1 MAKTKKEVSLD
12 QPFLHTVDG
21 QGVNSGFDGSKYA
34 RSLTPGESAQEVMG
48 QSQGFWDSTANILGR
63 FAGRALIGTVET
75 GAMLSYGIPKAIQT
89 GDFSKIF
96 DNDITKSIGKIDEKL
111 VKNTPFYQTQAERE
125 TQYDSISG
133 VLSNM
138 STTNFW
144 GNALGEGAGFVAS
157 AVFGG
162 RMIGAVGSALNRGIK
177 SALTTSRLGRAIA
190 GAANAGEE
198 LGMFS
203 KALEE
208 GKLTD
213 KVNSFLRTNKIKDA
227 AAFHTQSILGNMY
240 EAGVEAKGIK
250 EEILAKKLEEYKEQF
265 NGAEPPESVKIGWE
279 NEVNPIANVGFAANL
294 ALLQIEGLGIN
305 KFLKGYKESRR
316 TIKALQEGENY
327 VAKGKWGKVFDRS
340 KDFLGGSLKE
350 AAQEGGQYTVEK
362 GLTGDFSDKKLSEQS
377 IADYYNAVVKGF
389 EKTFN
394 SKEGIESMII
404 GGMLGLPGGAV
415 NAYQGAKGDAYGID
429 ILNKNLTRDGIAPI
443 LANTNRAILENEGNQ
458 IEDFADASSKYLF
471 KSAQDSKFYNYVDAH
486 LQSGRFNDLMD
497 KLYERKNMDLSTF
510 NEIAGTDYTESKR
523 HEVIDDLMS
532 SAERIKKTTENVE
545 STYDKHPFKS
555 SIIRILSDLSSYDK
569 RIKGIQSK
577 LTTESDPLV
586 REQLG
591 SDLAF
596 LISDKKKS
604 ETILHK
610 LITSKV
616 DLKNVNA
623 DPRDPTPNE
632 DKAPEEPNDPNAPEK
647 TTEETTEET
656 GLEGMSQEDIDSMIG
671 GKTSIEDFKGKT
683 VKVNG
688 EDVVIEGQKEDGTF
702 RGASKS
708 GPKDFTSD
716 EIERGNIAPFVSE
729 KDPNFDEDEDNF
741 EDDDLEEKKNE
752 DLFNKSFVLDLDNPE
767 NSDFMHWSDFQLKDH
782 DTYVR
787 NFPADKIP
795 SGYQINNQEKALSVK
810 NKIIN
815 SMGKLADTHRIV
827 VKKDGKNANVFA
839 IDKDGNKTHIG
850 YFLNSELNAKKKGG
864 SLLNI
869 GEFFKQYF
877 ETSQGKRKLST
888 DKNGRSRLLEVFSAW
903 SNLTSSDKE
912 TDITDHVRML
922 SYIDNRAD
930 GNQTTLKEIAESE
943 YADRWKINGE
953 FVIVANDNGNYF
965 PLKNLSVANKKLAIE
980 SLKNNKLMGSLDT
993 QYGILVKRPDS
1004 KAYQFIGLRG
1014 AKIEDSQK
1022 QEYIKRINNVASVEE
1037 AEELA
1042 NELNNEVFLATNRKI
1057 VLEDGVGYKVH
1068 LKFHA
1073 VKSGFFK
1080 GKIITLAVPK
1090 RINGKAQ
1097 EGVSFKG
1104 QQFKMYTAEEAM
1116 KMLATKRIFKD
1127 ESQYQDVKFLTN
1139 EYLTTSAQP
1148 NLWKTMFRFNHASFI
1163 GAEPN
1168 KKSDAFTPI
1177 PPVKTKPQVTQEEFN
1192 NIYTKVSGL
1201 FKDIDLTGFLPNENY
1216 EEDELPIVNDP
1227 EYVAWYQ
1234 EKNEKANS
1242 FFKDNKVEEG
1252 QKVNEEYYEKLKDII
1267 KKKLNID
1274 IETKT
1279 STSSAVVQTEVEKQI
1294 LNNQKAILG
1303 KTADKDADGNKID
1316 SYYVIATG
1324 NTDKY
1329 ETFEVLDESGNLKKV
1344 KGEKFNRVSNVLPNN
1359 FDGDSSLYNN
1369 SRTAGNTIDS
1379 IIRNFFNK
1387 GITTKPDGIS
1397 QGAFNNILSELKEM
1411 KKDLDAAG
1419 QRFLANNIVLWDP
1432 KTGIAGELDILSID
1446 KNGRFSIYDIKT
1458 AKKGKFESYD
1468 KSFGNKPSKRKE
1480 HSLQLSAYSN
1490 LIYNQYGIN
1499 ISGLSIIPIELEYD
1513 ENGVISNTNR
1523 FKNFVLNYDA
1533 DVNKYVSKASENK
1546 DVKNN
1551 IPPADKQYSIV
1562 SIDTRV
1568 NFTGWTA
1575 AAELAKIAYNEG
1587 VNLVN
1592 LTREE
1597 YANYAIKHFL
1607 KIDDNLL
1614 RASRKLR
1621 TAISTAQQVHFLKEL
1636 KNSVSE
1642 ASDKSFAKFAVE
1654 ISKIASEV
1662 DANNRVLFSDNKKVR
1677 VRSGNNIGSS
1687 WLYFGVNSGLKEGD
1701 VFKSY
1706 AEFTDINKIYVNDF
1720 KNFLKE
1726 LQKRGY
1732 NGDVKIFSDS
1742 KERGAPISD
1751 HLVMHGA
1758 SKEDAILGKEI
1769 AEGFFRD
1776 KIFTTSLGKDEI
1788 INGKM
1793 KSYSEVLAM
1802 KIAETVDTN
1811 FKNYNPP
1818 KENKPTPPPT
1828 KPDSPS
1834 SKANPF
1840 VLSDEELDAAQNET
1854 KGVDLGNITPSDS
1867 SKKQVDDFLPGE
1879 DELNEDEEENER
1891 KLKPAFEGDT
1901 KLVNLDN
1908 SIKDAL
1914 AKITGLEVRFY
1925 DSPYNYGEF
1934 RNGIIYL
1941 NKKVPKGTEWH
1952 EAFHGIFSV
1961 LSPEE
1966 RKRVLTIAFNKW
1978 GVSREE
1984 AQDLR
1989 DIYMERTGKDI
2000 FLTKGKQW
2008 VIDTILEEKIAD
2020 HFQEF
2025 MVDNKKPT
2033 VLESFFNKLKKLINS
2048 LLGIVDQ
2055 PAFQGFFTEIANG
2068 QFKDRQYVGTK
2079 GKLKD
2084 VRFKVIPGARTV
2096 AESRKLIRDITV
2108 LYKNRNKKE
2117 VLDGL
2122 PELVSAPRQ
2131 MEAFVKYYIDILKDK
2146 FDANKRNQVA
2156 KIIESYETGKITEDQ
2171 YNLLKEA
2178 EANYTKTNLAKE
2190 NGKFF
2195 PKYLRE
2201 KNISM
2206 ITNEVI
2212 RRGNFVE
2219 VEGLDEFDDDDGN
2232 HTFFDAHNME
2242 SNPKVQRAAR
2252 SVEGRISDMFFFDDM
2267 GNIMTFEG
2275 NKVMNNLF
2283 HNLSNLNREDY
2294 KNALGKLSIGNTD
2307 YAKIM
2312 KQVYTAYKNEPDFK
2326 AQFDTA
2332 FDNRFVK
2339 AIMLVSSKHT
2349 RGTQGRIIT
2358 ANSKNHEKIQM
2369 DLWKNE
2375 SFNKTLNPNIEEI
2388 YEVPNALGITLEK
2401 STLSDEDGIKILEE
2415 LKDSIQPAQSQPVVD
2430 FIKSKR
2436 IRDLLE
2442 ALSEVN
2448 VKYRMDLGELNFK
2461 NAKDKSMYSIMQNS
2475 WALNKL
2481 AETGYDFGVFVGSK
2495 FSSNEGE
2502 NKYDYGDLDAR
2513 SHFFT
2518 TFGLYENYYTGAGDK
2533 KTFTPTYFISQF
2545 EGKKTNFVFKGADY
2559 GKLSIEDTLKLMQGE
2574 KERQDVNIN
2583 AAVQELF
2590 NDNIPA
2596 ENLKEN
2602 YHYFKDR
2609 NRSVKELREEA
2620 KAAWLKFE
2628 KGDTDRNAL
2637 PLGFRYSNL
2646 PLANNSKINEQVVT
2660 AEKYNTM
2667 IEKQYLNTKEYM
2679 SDINVTFMDI
2689 ISEFAINKATED
2701 VFFKT
2706 FLKNQYLNRMLA
2718 LSKISPDLNQFL
2730 GFTDITKRGAGL
2742 LASGPSHGDGN
2753 FNFAIV
2759 EDTYIGD
2766 ANSTDAQGAE
2776 SITERINRYLRLGII
2791 TQTKSNDTEEA
2802 NDLKKG
2808 YQLLK
2813 ALEMDDRELVKE
2825 IGDDNALLKV
2835 DKTVG
2840 YGKDQYIKTS
2850 VVPIVRYDTSQPAM
2864 QGETV
2869 TRIINGKN
2877 KTFTAIRDIKNGKFY
2892 LPYPGKETAWHMLNE
2907 MQVNRGTR
2915 QEPKYVNT
2923 IFAQS
2928 AIKKGIRNLIK
2939 NIDDEGIGSNFVS
2952 FEYKD
2957 YRLQQENPSGKEE
2970 IKDGSQLL
2978 QIIDSFF
2985 SNDAMIGNEKLKNLS
3000 DTMDRL
3006 VSELK
3011 LHGYEFYGDDIE
3023 VEVNGQVY
3031 NPFMEYIKNAMQGSH
3046 VNDRIQ
3052 DFFQIKDGKMV
3063 NSPNLP
3069 MIKIKYEEYLMS
3081 YYNKKIASHK
3091 VPGNKSTLVTSIFH
3105 NTKRLG
3111 NKTLTQYEYDE
3122 LLKNDPN
3129 EAKKVQSSRLK
3140 WVSGD
3145 SPYAEAVVSEE
3156 WLDQIGI
3163 TIEEWVS
3170 LKKAYENDKT
3180 SEDGKMFEKVSTAL
3194 AYRIP
3199 TQSQHSMV
3207 PIKIVDILPRSY
3219 GSTILLPAEITSISG
3234 ADYDVD
3240 SVFIHRHSV
3249 YKKGKK
3255 LVSFSD
3261 NKESEAQESYMRSFK
3276 NNSVVQEIFTMLPSQ
3291 QRQNLLLEKK
3301 KLLALR
3307 NQRIEEKE
3315 KLDEEYIDSGLLDRD
3330 PRRLQDYDLESKD
3343 VLDTIRSTN
3352 ARIKDINESLDEVY
3366 NSSLGQVLDI
3376 LGKNKTY
3383 TSEDI
3388 IREVNYNKL
3397 LDIRLKIL
3405 TSPEG
3410 TKLIN
3415 TPASDLLKPI
3425 YNKKYAAVGYP
3436 TSESEAEKYLTYS
3449 GQDNML
3455 NEYKKVSTGTK
3466 AIGGAANINKV
3477 ASFLQKNGIEITK
3490 EIWEVL
3496 TSLYPSVN
3504 FSSSENMD
3512 SDFEMDVVDGKL
3524 KVAYDENG
3532 KKISKAS
3539 LKSELLSSNV
3549 TCATDNAKDQRLV
3562 QFHITDKNI
3571 SEASVFAMLGI
3582 GKNRMSA
3589 ILLSPIGKRISSIL
3603 STFTGSMSA
3612 PVEFAENADK
3622 IDKYLSELQAK
3633 GAKQIEISDENL
3645 IASVQDF
3652 NENTRIQNL
3661 LKNAKFT
3668 ELSVDDKLAIDT
3680 QYSIGMLYKN
3690 ISAITADCYKINTI
3704 LNFNKTIGRKGTD
3717 IDRILAAYDSLEGSQ
3732 GKPFSF
3738 GSSEIKKN
3746 RFVDTVKN
3754 VCGNLNES
3762 LSRKVLSYSP
3772 HVNKLTNNVLD
3783 STISKSPY
3791 LESLFTND
3799 VNNKFIEFLGTKLFF
3814 KKALEN
3820 GFLGGID
3827 LMDKQRLNGT
3837 KVINAYRKAVD
3848 KLQTYAVGKL
3858 FIEINFDKEMKP
3870 SEKYP
3875 FPRIGIDTYSN
3886 LSPEDEQEVQ
3896 ESFDKMAAST
3906 DPIVSDFVTELFA
3919 HVAIHDNYKY
3929 LSGSIV
3935 GKLSA
3940 NYLTTINN
3948 VYSEDL
3954 TNLLTSDLDKINS
3967 SFEELFGLKSWQV
3980 LSDFSKFYFSDN
3992 RNKKR
3997 VKELSISEFY
4007 LRKRD
4012 DEGKTIEK
4020 INIDPIKVDNA
4031 TYIVEAPFFAKMR
4044 DISTPLLFRIEDR
4057 LYIKEYVTD
4066 GESFNDPTKGVKK
4079 FVYKLVYGIENKIT
4093 PKVSLHQ
4100 YVAEESKYLLEE
4112 ALATLREKLNSKK
4125 EEAAPEPNNQFNL
4138 DAFEGIDMEGILGMV
4153 ESFESMQ
4160 ENIQEGPVEPKGEI
4174 TLDLIEDWVQE
4185 GKATTTVRSSK
4196 NHNFFYQGKGDGVYL
4211 EKTSKKPYNITYKGT
4226 VYRKGDMIYGDR
4238 NFKMSLDEFA
4248 QKEGWQSWEA
4258 FSDYKT
4264 GAKYAGRDLI
4274 DRENF
4279 RVHMY
4284 NISPSDAEIKM
4295 PQGST
4300 TELNIFYGTGEN
4312 ADLSNFAERPFE
4324 NAEGITFKNVEAAFQ
4339 YAKTYFATEDNSEI
4353 KARLQNADGP
4363 TAKAIGKQIKGLN
4376 TQVWDNNSIQIMK
4389 DLIKTSFI
4397 ENPSALSKL
4406 VATGNATLTHTQDK
4420 SKWGTEF
4427 PKILM
4432 EVRNELRGSQ
4442 PVVNTTNEPK
4452 GQKVKD
4458 GIYVNEAALTKE
4470 EQLELFNYLKP
4481 YLEEQA
4487 AKTNKGADASKM
4499 IGLGLRWDYKTNNP
4513 GKVAMN
4519 IPDVIN
4525 PMNQNKYGYYNTS
4538 INGQPLA
4545 QITPRFRELMQKA
4558 SGVDMSNY
4566 DGAIINLYEAN
4577 SFISSHNDV
4586 DESKSAIKYP
4596 VIGVNIG
4603 GTGNFSI
4610 ESRDNDPKLLDLPA
4624 GTAYVFGFDGVN
4636 RDVFHRTFA
4645 KPQYSFLPE
4654 LTTKLDGKT
4663 HPAGSYRITI
4673 TMRRV
4678 MPLESSMPITPTIG
4692 SVKPT
4697 ETIKE
4702 KTSGTSNPY
4711 IMNAEDLEDFI
4722 NNPDNASMDLSTKPL
4737 STTGETS
4744 SVSQEGE
4751 KLYQEYVK
4759 KGGKEDKNKFLSLS
4773 KDVQQKMI
4781 DCL

>member
-34 RSLTPGESAQEVMG
+34 RSLTPGESAEEVMG
-48 QSQGFWDSTANILGR
+48 RSQGFWDSTANILGR
-63 FAGRALIGTVET
+63 FAGRAIIGTAET
-75 GAMLSYGIPKAIQT
+75 GSMISYGIPKAIKT
-89 GDFSKIF
+89 GDFSQIF
-96 DNDITKSIGKIDEKL
+96 DNDVTKSIAKIDEKL
-111 VKNTPFYQTQAERE
+111 VKATPFYQTQAEKDA
-125 TQYDSISG
+125 QYNNLSG
-133 VLSNM
+133 AWTNLS
-138 STTNFW
+138 STNFW

-162 RMIGAVGSALNRGIK
+162 KIIGAVGSALYRGTK
-177 SALTTSRLGRAIA
+177 TVLTASRLGRAIA

-203 KALEE
+203 KALSE

-213 KVNSFLRTNKIKDA
+213 KVNSFLKTNKIKDA
-227 AAFHTQSILGNMY
+227 ASFHTQSILGNMY
-240 EAGVEAKGIK
+240 EAGVEARGIK
-250 EEILAKKLEEYKEQF
+250 EEILAKKMQEYKEQF
-265 NGAEPPESVKIGWE
+265 NGAEPPEFIKAEWE
-279 NEVNPIANVGFAANL
+279 KEVNPIANVGFATNL
-294 ALLQIEGLGIN
+294 ALLQIEGTGMN
-305 KFLKGYKESRR
+305 KFLRGYKESRR

-327 VAKGKWGKVFDRS
+327 VAKGKWGKVFDRAKEFS
-340 KDFLGGSLKE
+340 KGSMKE
-350 AAQEGGQYTVEK
+350 ALQEGGQYTVEK
-362 GLTGDFSDKKLSEQS
+362 GLTGEFSDKKLSEQS
-377 IADYYNAVVKGF
+377 ISDYYNAVVKGF

-394 SKEGIESMII
+394 EKEGIESMLI
-404 GGMLGLPGGAV
+404 GGLLGVPSGAV

-429 ILNKNLTRDGIAPI
+429 VLNKNLTRDGIAPI
-443 LANTNRAILENEGNQ
+443 LANTNKAILDNEGNQ

-486 LQSGRFNDLMD
+486 IQSGRFNDLMD

-510 NEIAGTDYTESKR
+510 NEIAGTDYTDIKR
-523 HEVIDDLMS
+523 HEVIDDLMA
-532 SAERIKKTTENVE
+532 SAERIQKTTDNVE
-545 STYDKHPFKS
+545 STYAEHPFKS
-555 SIIRILSDLSSYDK
+555 SIIRILSDLSGYDK
-569 RIKGIQSK
+569 RIKGIQNK
-577 LTTESDPLV
+577 LTSETDPLV

-596 LISDKKKS
+596 LIDDKKKS
-604 ETILHK
+604 ESILYK

-616 DLKNVNA
+616 DLKNANA

-632 DKAPEEPNDPNAPEK
+632 DKSPDEPNDPNAPVKTEK
-647 TTEETTEET
+647 PESGE
-656 GLEGMSQEDIDSMIG
+656 LSQEDIDSLTG
-671 GKTSIEDFKGKT
+671 TASIDDFKSKT

-688 EDVVIEGQKEDGTF
+688 EDVVVEGQKEDGTF

-708 GPKDFTSD
+708 GPKDFTVD
-716 EIERGNIAPFVSE
+716 EIERGTIVPFTPE
-729 KDPNFDEDEDNF
+729 KDLNFEEDEDNF
-741 EDDDLEEKKNE
+741 ENDDLEERKNE

-767 NSDFMHWSDFQLKDH
+767 TSDFMHWSDFQLKDH
-782 DTYVR
+782 DTYVK
-787 NFPADKIP
+787 NFPEDKIP
-795 SGYQINNQEKALSVK
+795 NSYQLSNQEKALSIK

-827 VKKDGKNANVFA
+827 VKKNGNSSNVFA

-850 YFLNSELNAKKKGG
+850 YFLNGELNAKKKGG
-864 SLLNI
+864 SVLKVKDFL
-869 GEFFKQYF
+869 KQYF
-877 ETSQGKRKLST
+877 ETNHGKKKLSP
-888 DKNGRSRLLEVFSAW
+888 DKNGKSRLLDVFTAW
-903 SNLTSSDKE
+903 NTLTSSDKDI
-912 TDITDHVRML
+912 DITDHVRML
-922 SYIDNRAD
+922 SYIDNRKD
-930 GNQTTLKEIAESE
+930 GNQTTLKEIAEGP

-965 PLKNLSVANKKLAIE
+965 PLKNLSVENKKLAID
-980 SLKNNKLMGSLDT
+980 SLRNNKLMGSLDT

-1004 KAYQFIGLRG
+1004 KAYQFIGLKG
-1014 AKIEDSQK
+1014 SKIEDSQK
-1022 QEYIKRINNVASVEE
+1022 EEYLNRIKSVNTLEE
-1037 AEELA
+1037 AEELV
-1042 NELNNEVFLATNRKI
+1042 NELNRDIFLATNRKI
-1057 VLEDGVGYKVH
+1057 LLEDGVGYKVH

-1073 VKSGFFK
+1073 VKSGAFK
-1080 GKIITLAVPK
+1080 NQIITLAVPK

-1104 QQFKMYTAEEAM
+1104 HQFKMYTAEDAM
-1116 KMLATKRIFKD
+1116 KMLATKRIYKD
-1127 ESQYQDVKFLTN
+1127 ESQYQDVKFLTD
-1139 EYLTTSAQP
+1139 EYLVSNAEP
-1148 NLWKTMFRFNHASFI
+1148 SLWKTMFRFNHGSFI
-1163 GAEPN
+1163 DSEPN
-1168 KKSDAFTPI
+1168 KKSDGFTAN
-1177 PPVKTKPQVTQEEFN
+1177 PPAKTNSQVTQKEFN
-1192 NIYTKVSGL
+1192 DIYTKVSNL
-1201 FKDIDLTGFLPNENY
+1201 FKDIDQTGFLPNENY
-1216 EEDELPIVNDP
+1216 EETEAAIVNDP
-1227 EYVAWYQ
+1227 EYLSWYT
-1234 EKNEKANS
+1234 EKNNKANE
-1242 FFKDNKVEEG
+1242 FFKDNKIDEG

-1279 STSSAVVQTEVEKQI
+1279 NTSNTVVQTEVEKQI

-1303 KTADKDADGNKID
+1303 KTADKDAAGNKID

-1324 NTDKY
+1324 NTSKY
-1329 ETFEVLDESGNLKKV
+1329 ETLEVLDESGNLKKV
-1344 KGEKFNRVSNVLPNN
+1344 KGEKFNRVSNVLPKN
-1359 FDGDSSLYNN
+1359 FDGDSSLYEN
-1369 SRTAGNTIDS
+1369 SRIAGNTIDS
-1379 IIRNFFNK
+1379 IVRNFFNK
-1387 GITTKPDGIS
+1387 GTITKPNGIS
-1397 QGAFNNILSELKEM
+1397 QSAFNNILSELKEM

-1419 QRFLANNIVLWDP
+1419 QRFIANNIVLWNP
-1432 KTGIAGELDILSID
+1432 ETGIAGELDILSVD

-1458 AKKGKFESYD
+1458 AKKGKFNSYD
-1468 KSFGNKPSKRKE
+1468 TSFGNKPSKRKE

-1513 ENGVISNTNR
+1513 ENGLISSTNKI
-1523 FKNFVLNYDA
+1523 KNFVLNYDA
-1533 DVNKYVSKASENK
+1533 DVNKYVSKSFEDK

-1551 IPPADKQYSIV
+1551 IPPADKQYSILP
-1562 SIDTRV
+1562 IDARA
-1568 NFTGWTA
+1568 NLSGWA
-1575 AAELAKIAYNEG
+1575 AGAELAKIAFNEG
-1587 VNLVN
+1587 INITN
-1592 LTREE
+1592 LTREQ
-1597 YANYAIKHFL
+1597 YASYAIKHFL
-1607 KIDDNLL
+1607 KIDDRLL

-1621 TAISTAQQVHFLKEL
+1621 TGISIAQQSFYMKEL
-1636 KNSVSE
+1636 SNSINEITV
-1642 ASDKSFAKFAVE
+1642 KSFLNFEREVV
-1654 ISKIASEV
+1654 KIASQV
-1662 DANNRVLFSDNKKVR
+1662 DKNKRILFDDNKNIKVK
-1677 VRSGNNIGSS
+1677 SGNSFGRS
-1687 WLYFGVNSGLKEGD
+1687 WLFFGVNSEIKDGD

-1706 AEFTDINKIYVNDF
+1706 AEFKDVNKVYVNDF
-1720 KNFLKE
+1720 KFFLKE

-1732 NGDVKIFSDS
+1732 NGDVKIYSDPKS
-1742 KERGAPISD
+1742 MGSLISD

-1758 SKEDAILGKEI
+1758 SEKDAMLGKKI
-1769 AEGFFRD
+1769 AEDFFRD
-1776 KIFTTSLGKDEI
+1776 KVSSTSLGKDQI
-1788 INGKM
+1788 IDGKM
-1793 KSYSEVLAM
+1793 RSYSEILSMQIEDAVN
-1802 KIAETVDTN
+1802 KN
-1811 FKNYNPP
+1811 FKNYKPSN
-1818 KENKPTPPPT
+1818 ENKPTPPPT
-1828 KPDSPS
+1828 QPNSPS
-1834 SKANPF
+1834 GKANPF
-1840 VLSDEELDAAQNET
+1840 VLSDEEMQSAQDET
-1854 KGVDLGNITPSDS
+1854 KGVDLGNVTPSDS
-1867 SKKQVDDFLPGE
+1867 AKGKVDDFLP
-1879 DELNEDEEENER
+1879 DEKKLNEGDEEDNDR
-1891 KLKPAFEGDT
+1891 KLKPSFEGDT
-1901 KLVNLDN
+1901 ELVELDN

-1925 DSPYNYGEF
+1925 NSTYNYGEF

-1966 RKRVLTIAFNKW
+1966 KKRVLTIAFNNW

-2000 FLTKGKQW
+2000 LLTKGKQW

-2025 MVDNKKPT
+2025 MVNNKKPSI
-2033 VLESFFNKLKKLINS
+2033 LENFFNKLKKLINT
-2048 LLGIVDQ
+2048 LLGVVDE
-2055 PAFQGFFTEIANG
+2055 PAFQGFFSQIANG

-2079 GKLKD
+2079 GRLKD
-2084 VRFKVIPGARTV
+2084 LKFKVIPGARTV

-2117 VLDGL
+2117 VLDNL

-2131 MEAFVKYYIDILKDK
+2131 MEAFVSYYVNILRDK
-2146 FDANKRNQVA
+2146 FDANKRDQVA
-2156 KIIESYETGKITEDQ
+2156 KIIESYETGKIDKKQ
-2171 YNLLKEA
+2171 YDLLQET
-2178 EANYTKTNLAKE
+2178 EANFSIANLAKE

-2312 KQVYTAYKNEPDFK
+2312 RQVYTAYKNESDFK

-2339 AIMLVSSKHT
+2339 AIMLVSNVKT
-2349 RGTQGRIIT
+2349 RGNQGRIIT
-2358 ANSKNHEKIQM
+2358 ANSKNHGKIQM

-2375 SFNKTLNPNIEEI
+2375 SFNKVLNPNIEDI
-2388 YEVPNALGITLEK
+2388 SEVNKALGITLEK
-2401 STLSDEDGIKILEE
+2401 STLFDEDGIKILEE
-2415 LKDSIQPAQSQPVVD
+2415 LKNSIQPAQTQPVVD
-2430 FIKSKR
+2430 FISSKR

-2518 TFGLYENYYTGAGDK
+2518 TFGLYENYYTSATNV

-2559 GKLSIEDTLKLMQGE
+2559 NKLSTEDILKVMQEE

-2590 NDNIPA
+2590 DDNIPA

-2609 NRSVKELREEA
+2609 ERSPKVLREEA
-2620 KAAWLKFE
+2620 KAAWLKF
-2628 KGDTDRNAL
+2628 KNGDTDRNAL
-2637 PLGFRYSNL
+2637 PLGLRYSNL
-2646 PLANNSKINEQVVT
+2646 PLANNTKINEQVVT

-2667 IEKQYLNTKEYM
+2667 IEKQYLNIKEYM

-2701 VFFKT
+2701 VFFKN

-2759 EDTYIGD
+2759 EDTYIGN

-2869 TRIINGKN
+2869 TRNINGKN
-2877 KTFTAIRDIKNGKFY
+2877 KTFTAVRDTKNGKFY

-2928 AIKKGIRNLIK
+2928 AIKKGIRNLIN

-2985 SNDAMIGNEKLKNLS
+2985 SNDAAIGNQKLKNLS
-3000 DTMDRL
+3000 NTMDRL

-3031 NPFMEYIKNAMQGSH
+3031 NPFMEYVKNAMQGSH

-3111 NKTLTQYEYDE
+3111 DKTLTQYEYDK
-3122 LLKNDPN
+3122 LLKTDPD

-3140 WVSGD
+3140 WVSSE

-3163 TIEEWVS
+3163 DIEEWVS
-3170 LKKAYENDKT
+3170 LKNAYESDKN
-3180 SEDGKMFEKVSTAL
+3180 SEGGKMFEKISTAL

-3240 SVFIHRHSV
+3240 SVFIHRHAV
-3249 YKKGKK
+3249 YKKNRK

-3261 NKESEAQESYMRSFK
+3261 ENEQIAQESYIKSFK
-3276 NNSVVQEIFTMLPSQ
+3276 NNDVVQEIFTMLPSE
-3291 QRQNLLLEKK
+3291 QRQGLLLEKK
-3301 KLLALR
+3301 RLIDLR
-3307 NQRIEEKE
+3307 NKRINEKE
-3315 KLDEEYIDSGLLDRD
+3315 KLDEEYIDSGLLDED
-3330 PRRLQDYDLESKD
+3330 SRRIQDYDLEAEAI
-3343 VLDTIRSTN
+3343 VDTIKATN
-3352 ARIKDINESLDEVY
+3352 TRIKEINESLDEVY
-3366 NSSLGQVLDI
+3366 NSSLEQVLDI

-3410 TKLIN
+3410 VKLIN

-3425 YNKKYAAVGYP
+3425 YNKKYSVVGYP

-3449 GQDNML
+3449 GQDNMF

-3477 ASFLQKNGIEITK
+3477 AAFLQKNGIEIT
-3490 EIWEVL
+3490 EDLWEVL
-3496 TSLYPSVN
+3496 TTLYPSVN
-3504 FSSSENMD
+3504 FSSSGNMD
-3512 SDFEMDVVDGKL
+3512 NDFEMDIVDGKL
-3524 KVAYDENG
+3524 KVAYDQNG
-3532 KKISKAS
+3532 KKISKES

-3589 ILLSPIGKRISSIL
+3589 ILLSPIGKKISSVL
-3603 STFTGSMSA
+3603 STSTGSMSTPA
-3612 PVEFAENADK
+3612 EFAENADK
-3622 IDKYLSELQAK
+3622 IDKYLSDLQSK
-3633 GAKQIEISDENL
+3633 GAKKIEISDENL
-3645 IASVQDF
+3645 IKSV
-3652 NENTRIQNL
+3652 ENFQENVRIQNL
-3661 LKNAKFT
+3661 LKSAKFD

-3680 QYSIGMLYKN
+3680 QYSIGLLYKN

-3717 IDRILAAYDSLEGSQ
+3717 IDRILAAYNGLEGSQ
-3732 GKPFSF
+3732 EKPFSF
-3738 GSSEIKKN
+3738 QSSEIKKN

-3754 VCGNLNES
+3754 VCLNLNDNV
-3762 LSRKVLSYSP
+3762 SRKVLSYSP
-3772 HVNKLTNNVLD
+3772 HVSKLTNNVLD
-3783 STISKSPY
+3783 CTLSKTPY

-3799 VNNKFIEFLGTKLFF
+3799 VNNKFIEFLGTRLFF

-3827 LMDKQRLNGT
+3827 LNDKQRVNGT
-3837 KVINAYRKAVD
+3837 KVIEAYRNAVD
-3848 KLQTYAVGKL
+3848 KLQSFAIGKL

-3886 LSPEDEQEVQ
+3886 LSPEDEQEVL
-3896 ESFDKMAAST
+3896 ESFDKMASSKDIDIST
-3906 DPIVSDFVTELFA
+3906 FVNELFA
-3919 HVAIHDNYKY
+3919 HVAIHDNYRY
-3929 LSGSIV
+3929 LSGSII

-3940 NYLTTINN
+3940 NYLTTINS
-3948 VYSEDL
+3948 VYKDDL
-3954 TNLLTSDLDKINS
+3954 TSLLTSDLDKISS
-3967 SFEELFGLKSWQV
+3967 SFEELFGVKSWEV
-3980 LSDFSKFYFSDN
+3980 LSDFAKFYFSDN
-3992 RNKKR
+3992 RNKRR
-3997 VKELSISEFY
+3997 VKELSISQFY

-4020 INIDPIKVDNA
+4020 TDIAPIKVDNS
-4031 TYIVEAPFFAKMR
+4031 TYIVEAPIFAKMK

-4057 LYIKEYVTD
+4057 LYIKEYITD

-4079 FVYKLVYGIENKIT
+4079 FVYKIVYGIENKIT

-4100 YVAEESKYLLEE
+4100 YTAEENKYLLEE
-4112 ALATLREKLNSKK
+4112 ALATLREKLNEKK
-4125 EEAAPEPNNQFNL
+4125 EQSAPEVDNQSNL
-4138 DAFEGIDMEGILGMV
+4138 DAFEGMDIDAILGMV
-4153 ESFESMQ
+4153 ESIES
-4160 ENIQEGPVEPKGEI
+4160 NIPDGPIEPKGEI
-4174 TLDLIEDWVQE
+4174 TLDLIEDWVQ
-4185 GKATTTVRSSK
+4185 KNQATTTVRSSK
-4196 NHNFFYQGKGDGVYL
+4196 NHKFFYEGKGDGVYL

-4264 GAKYAGRDLI
+4264 GAKFAGRDLI

-4312 ADLSNFAERPFE
+4312 ADLSNFAERPFK

-4353 KARLQNADGP
+4353 KARLQTADGF
-4363 TAKAIGKQIKGLN
+4363 TAKAIGRQIKGLN
-4376 TQVWDNNSIQIMK
+4376 TQIWDNNSSQIMK

-4397 ENPSALSKL
+4397 ENPSTLSKL
-4406 VATGNATLTHTQDK
+4406 LATNNATLTHTQEK
-4420 SKWGTEF
+4420 GKWGTEF

-4452 GQKVKD
+4452 GVKIKD

-4678 MPLESSMPITPTIG
+4678 MPLESSMPTKPIIE
-4692 SVKPT
+4692 SIKPT

-4711 IMNAEDLEDFI
+4711 IMNAAELEDFMS
-4722 NNPDNASMDLSTKPL
+4722 NPDNLAMDLSTKPL
-4737 STTGETS
+4737 STTGGTS
-4744 SVSQEGE
+4744 SSTSSQEGE
-4751 KLYQEYVK
+4751 KLYQEYAK
-4759 KGGKEDKNKFLSLS
+4759 KGGKEDKDIFLSLP

-4781 DCL
+4781 NCL

>member
-48 QSQGFWDSTANILGR
+48 RSQGWWDSTANILGR
-63 FAGRALIGTVET
+63 FAGRAIIGTAET
-75 GAMLSYGIPKAIQT
+75 GSMISYGIPKAIKT
-89 GDFSKIF
+89 GDFSQIF
-96 DNDITKSIGKIDEKL
+96 DNDVTKSIAKIDEKL
-111 VKNTPFYQTQAERE
+111 VKNTPFYQTQAEKDA
-125 TQYDSISG
+125 QYNNLSGAWTNIS
-133 VLSNM
+133 S
-138 STTNFW
+138 TNFW
-144 GNALGEGAGFVAS
+144 GNTLGEGAGFIAS

-162 RMIGAVGSALNRGIK
+162 RMIGAVGSALYRGTK
-177 SALTTSRLGRAIA
+177 TALTASRLGRAIA

-203 KALEE
+203 KALNE

-213 KVNSFLRTNKIKDA
+213 KVNNFLRSNKIKDA
-227 AAFHTQSILGNMY
+227 ASFHTQSILGNMY
-240 EAGVEAKGIK
+240 EAGVEARGIK
-250 EEILAKKLEEYKEQF
+250 EEILAKKMQEYKEKF
-265 NGAEPPESVKIGWE
+265 NGAEPPEFIKVEWE
-279 NEVNPIANVGFAANL
+279 KEVNPIANVGFATNL
-294 ALLQIEGLGIN
+294 ALLQIEGTGMN
-305 KFLKGYKESRR
+305 KFLRGYKESRR

-327 VAKGKWGKVFDRS
+327 VAKGKWGKVFDRAKEFS
-340 KDFLGGSLKE
+340 KGSMKE
-350 AAQEGGQYTVEK
+350 ALQEGGQYTVEK

-377 IADYYNAVVKGF
+377 ISDYYNAVVKGF

-394 SKEGIESMII
+394 EKEGIESMLI
-404 GGMLGLPGGAV
+404 GGMLGMPGGAV

-443 LANTNRAILENEGNQ
+443 LANTNKAILENEGNQ

-486 LQSGRFNDLMD
+486 IQSGRFNDLMD

-510 NEIAGTDYTESKR
+510 NEIAGTDYTDIKR
-523 HEVIDDLMS
+523 HEVIDDLMA
-532 SAERIKKTTENVE
+532 SAERIQKTTDNVE
-545 STYDKHPFKS
+545 STYAEHPFKS
-555 SIIRILSDLSSYDK
+555 SIIRILSDLSGYDK
-569 RIKGIQSK
+569 RIKGIQNK
-577 LTTESDPLV
+577 LTSETDPLV

-596 LISDKKKS
+596 LIDDKKKS
-604 ETILHK
+604 ESILYK

-616 DLKNVNA
+616 DLKNANA

-632 DKAPEEPNDPNAPEK
+632 DKSPDEPNDPNAPVKTEK
-647 TTEETTEET
+647 PESGE
-656 GLEGMSQEDIDSMIG
+656 LSQEDIDSLTG
-671 GKTSIEDFKGKT
+671 TASIDDFKSKT

-688 EDVVIEGQKEDGTF
+688 EDVVVEGQKEDGTF

-708 GPKDFTSD
+708 GPKDFTVD
-716 EIERGNIAPFVSE
+716 EIERGSIVPYIPE

-741 EDDDLEEKKNE
+741 EDDDLEERKNE

-767 NSDFMHWSDFQLKDH
+767 TSDFMHWSDFQLKDH
-782 DTYVR
+782 DTYVK
-787 NFPADKIP
+787 NFPNDKIP
-795 SGYQINNQEKALSVK
+795 NSYQLNNQEKALSIK

-815 SMGKLADTHRIV
+815 SMGKLADTHRII
-827 VKKDGKNANVFA
+827 VKKNNKSSDVFA

-850 YFLNSELNAKKKGG
+850 YFLNGELNAKKKGG
-864 SLLNI
+864 SLLKVKD
-869 GEFFKQYF
+869 FLKQYF
-877 ETSQGKRKLST
+877 ETNHGKKKLSP
-888 DKNGRSRLLEVFSAW
+888 DKNGKSRLLDVFTAW
-903 SNLTSSDKE
+903 NTITSSDKDI
-912 TDITDHVRML
+912 DITDHVRML
-922 SYIDNRAD
+922 SYIDNKKD
-930 GNQTTLKEIAESE
+930 GNQTTLKEIAEGP
-943 YADRWKINGE
+943 YVDRWKINGE

-965 PLKNLSVANKKLAIE
+965 PLKNLSVENKKLAID
-980 SLKNNKLMGSLDT
+980 SLRNNKLMGSLDT

-1004 KAYQFIGLRG
+1004 KAYQFIGLKG

-1022 QEYIKRINNVASVEE
+1022 QEYIKRINSVDSVEA

-1042 NELNNEVFLATNRKI
+1042 NELNREIFLATNRKI
-1057 VLEDGVGYKVH
+1057 LLEDGVGYKVH

-1073 VKSGFFK
+1073 VKNGFFK

-1090 RINGKAQ
+1090 RINGKTQ

-1104 QQFKMYTAEEAM
+1104 NQFKMYTAEDAM
-1116 KMLATKRIFKD
+1116 KMLATKRIYKD
-1127 ESQYQDVKFLTN
+1127 ESQYQDVKFLTD
-1139 EYLTTSAQP
+1139 EYLVTNAEPS
-1148 NLWKTMFRFNHASFI
+1148 LWKTMFRFNHGSFI
-1163 GAEPN
+1163 DSEPN
-1168 KKSDAFTPI
+1168 KKSDGFT
-1177 PPVKTKPQVTQEEFN
+1177 TKPPAKTNSQVTQKEFN
-1192 NIYTKVSGL
+1192 DIYTKVSNL
-1201 FKDIDLTGFLPNENY
+1201 FKDIDQTGFLPNENY
-1216 EEDELPIVNDP
+1216 EEDEAAIINDP
-1227 EYVAWYQ
+1227 EYLSWYN
-1234 EKNEKANS
+1234 EKNNKANE
-1242 FFKDNKVEEG
+1242 FFKDNKIDEG

-1279 STSSAVVQTEVEKQI
+1279 NTSNTVVQTEVEKQI

-1303 KTADKDADGNKID
+1303 KTADKDPAGNKID

-1324 NTDKY
+1324 NTSKY
-1329 ETFEVLDESGNLKKV
+1329 ETLEVLDESGNLKKV
-1344 KGEKFNRVSNVLPNN
+1344 KGEKFNRVSNVLPKN
-1359 FDGDSSLYNN
+1359 FDGDSSLYEN
-1369 SRTAGNTIDS
+1369 SRIAGNTIDS

-1387 GITTKPDGIS
+1387 GIVTKPDGIS
-1397 QGAFNNILSELKEM
+1397 QGPFNNILSELKEM

-1419 QRFLANNIVLWDP
+1419 QRFIANNIVLWDP
-1432 KTGIAGELDILSID
+1432 ETGIAGELDILSID

-1468 KSFGNKPSKRKE
+1468 TTYGKKPSKRKE

-1513 ENGVISNTNR
+1513 ENGVISSTNR

-1533 DVNKYVSKASENK
+1533 DVNKYVSKSSEDK

-1551 IPPADKQYSIV
+1551 IPPSDKQYSILP
-1562 SIDTRV
+1562 IDARV
-1568 NFTGWTA
+1568 KLTPWA
-1575 AAELAKIAYNEG
+1575 AAGELAKIAFNEG
-1587 VNLVN
+1587 VNIAN

-1597 YANYAIKHFL
+1597 YVNYAIKHFL
-1607 KIDDNLL
+1607 KIDGTLL
-1614 RASRKLR
+1614 RGSRKLR
-1621 TAISTAQQVHFLKEL
+1621 TAISIAQQSFYMKEL
-1636 KNSVSE
+1636 SKSI
-1642 ASDKSFAKFAVE
+1642 SDVTQKSFLNFEREVVKT
-1654 ISKIASEV
+1654 ASQT
-1662 DANNRVLFSDNKKVR
+1662 DPNKRLLFDDNKNIR
-1677 VRSGNNIGSS
+1677 VRSGNTYGSS
-1687 WLYFGVNSGLKEGD
+1687 WLFFGVNSGIKDGD

-1706 AEFTDINKIYVNDF
+1706 AEFKDVNKVYVNDF
-1720 KNFLKE
+1720 KFFLKE

-1732 NGDVKIFSDS
+1732 NGDVKIYSDP
-1742 KERGAPISD
+1742 KDMGALIAD

-1758 SKEDAILGKEI
+1758 SEKDAILGKKI
-1769 AEGFFRD
+1769 AEEFFRD
-1776 KIFTTSLGKDEI
+1776 KVFSTSLGKDQI

-1793 KSYSEVLAM
+1793 ESYSNILSM
-1802 KIAETVDTN
+1802 KIEEAINKN

-1828 KPDSPS
+1828 QPNSPS
-1834 SKANPF
+1834 GKANPF
-1840 VLSDEELDAAQNET
+1840 VLSDEEMQSAQEETSGLDLSN
-1854 KGVDLGNITPSDS
+1854 VTPSDS
-1867 SKKQVDDFLPGE
+1867 AKGKVDDFLPDE
-1879 DELNEDEEENER
+1879 NELNEGDEEENDR

-1901 KLVNLDN
+1901 ELVELDN

-1925 DSPYNYGEF
+1925 NSTYNYGEF

-1966 RKRVLTIAFNKW
+1966 KKRVLTIAFNNW

-2000 FLTKGKQW
+2000 LLTKGKQW

-2025 MVDNKKPT
+2025 MVDNKKPSI
-2033 VLESFFNKLKKLINS
+2033 LENFFNKLKKLINT
-2048 LLGIVDQ
+2048 LLGVVDE
-2055 PAFQGFFTEIANG
+2055 PAFQGFFSQIANG

-2079 GKLKD
+2079 GRLKD
-2084 VRFKVIPGARTV
+2084 LKFKVIPGARTV

-2117 VLDGL
+2117 ILDNL

-2131 MEAFVKYYIDILKDK
+2131 MEAFVSYYVNILRDK
-2146 FDANKRNQVA
+2146 FDANKRDQVA
-2156 KIIESYETGKITEDQ
+2156 KIIESYETGKIDKKQ
-2171 YNLLKEA
+2171 YDLLQET
-2178 EANYTKTNLAKE
+2178 EANFSIANLAKE

-2252 SVEGRISDMFFFDDM
+2252 SVEGRISDMFFFDDI

-2312 KQVYTAYKNEPDFK
+2312 RQVYTAYKNESDFK

-2339 AIMLVSSKHT
+2339 AIMLVSNVKT
-2349 RGTQGRIIT
+2349 RGNQGRIIT
-2358 ANSKNHEKIQM
+2358 ANSKNHGKIQM

-2375 SFNKTLNPNIEEI
+2375 SFNKVLNPNIEDI
-2388 YEVPNALGITLEK
+2388 SEVNKALGITLEK
-2401 STLSDEDGIKILEE
+2401 STLFDEDGIKILEE
-2415 LKDSIQPAQSQPVVD
+2415 LKDSIQPAQTQPVVD
-2430 FIKSKR
+2430 FIRSKR
-2436 IRDLLE
+2436 VRDLLE

-2518 TFGLYENYYTGAGDK
+2518 TFGLYENYYTGSGDK

-2590 NDNIPA
+2590 NDNIPT

-2628 KGDTDRNAL
+2628 KGDTNRNAL

-2646 PLANNSKINEQVVT
+2646 PLANNTKINEQVVT

-2689 ISEFAINKATED
+2689 ISEFAINKAAED

-2759 EDTYIGD
+2759 EDTYIGN

-2869 TRIINGKN
+2869 TRNINGKN
-2877 KTFTAIRDIKNGKFY
+2877 KTFTAVRDTKNGKFY
-2892 LPYPGKETAWHMLNE
+2892 LPYPGKETAWNMLNE

-2928 AIKKGIRNLIK
+2928 AIKKGIRNLIN
-2939 NIDDEGIGSNFVS
+2939 NIDDEGIGRNFVS

-2985 SNDAMIGNEKLKNLS
+2985 SNDAAIGNQKLKNLS
-3000 DTMDRL
+3000 NTMDRL

-3031 NPFMEYIKNAMQGSH
+3031 NPFMEYVKNAMQGSH

-3111 NKTLTQYEYDE
+3111 DKTLTQYEYDK
-3122 LLKNDPN
+3122 LLKTNPN

-3140 WVSGD
+3140 WVSSE

-3163 TIEEWVS
+3163 DIEEWVS
-3170 LKKAYENDKT
+3170 LKNAYENDKN
-3180 SEDGKMFEKVSTAL
+3180 SEDGKMFEKISTAL

-3240 SVFIHRHSV
+3240 SVFIHRHAV
-3249 YKKGKK
+3249 YKKNRK
-3255 LVSFSD
+3255 LISFSD
-3261 NKESEAQESYMRSFK
+3261 ENEQSAQESYIKSFK
-3276 NNSVVQEIFTMLPSQ
+3276 NNNVVQEIFTMLPSE
-3291 QRQNLLLEKK
+3291 QRQGLLLEKK
-3301 KLLALR
+3301 RLIDLR
-3307 NQRIEEKE
+3307 NKRIDEKE
-3315 KLDEEYIDSGLLDRD
+3315 KLDEEYIDSGLLDED
-3330 PRRLQDYDLESKD
+3330 SRRIQDYDLEAEAI
-3343 VLDTIRSTN
+3343 VDTIKATN
-3352 ARIKDINESLDEVY
+3352 TRIKEINESLDEVY
-3366 NSSLGQVLDI
+3366 NSSLEQVLDI

-3410 TKLIN
+3410 VKLIN

-3425 YNKKYAAVGYP
+3425 YNKKYSVVGYP

-3449 GQDNML
+3449 GQDNMF

-3477 ASFLQKNGIEITK
+3477 AAFLQKNGIEIT
-3490 EIWEVL
+3490 EDLWEVL
-3496 TSLYPSVN
+3496 TTLYPSVN
-3504 FSSSENMD
+3504 FSSSGNMD
-3512 SDFEMDVVDGKL
+3512 NDFEMDIVDGKL
-3524 KVAYDENG
+3524 KVAYDQNG
-3532 KKISKAS
+3532 KKISKES

-3589 ILLSPIGKRISSIL
+3589 ILLSPIGKKISSVL
-3603 STFTGSMSA
+3603 STSTGSMSTPA
-3612 PVEFAENADK
+3612 EFAENADK
-3622 IDKYLSELQAK
+3622 IDKYLSELQTK
-3633 GAKQIEISDENL
+3633 GAKKIEISDENL
-3645 IASVQDF
+3645 IKSV
-3652 NENTRIQNL
+3652 ENFQENVRIQNL
-3661 LKNAKFT
+3661 LKSAKFD

-3680 QYSIGMLYKN
+3680 QYSIGLLYKN

-3717 IDRILAAYDSLEGSQ
+3717 IDRILAAYNGLEGSQ
-3732 GKPFSF
+3732 EKPFSF
-3738 GSSEIKKN
+3738 QSSEIKKN

-3754 VCGNLNES
+3754 VCLNLNDNVAK
-3762 LSRKVLSYSP
+3762 KVLSYSP
-3772 HVNKLTNNVLD
+3772 HVSKLTNNVLD
-3783 STISKSPY
+3783 CTISKTPY

-3799 VNNKFIEFLGTKLFF
+3799 VNNKFIEFLGTRLFF

-3827 LMDKQRLNGT
+3827 LNDKQRVNGT
-3837 KVINAYRKAVD
+3837 KVIEAYRNAVD
-3848 KLQTYAVGKL
+3848 KLQSFAIGKL

-3886 LSPEDEQEVQ
+3886 LSPEDEQEVL
-3896 ESFDKMAAST
+3896 ESFDKMVLSKDIDIST
-3906 DPIVSDFVTELFA
+3906 FVNELFA
-3919 HVAIHDNYKY
+3919 HVAIHDNYRY
-3929 LSGSIV
+3929 LSGSII

-3940 NYLTTINN
+3940 NYLTTINS
-3948 VYSEDL
+3948 VYKDDL
-3954 TNLLTSDLDKINS
+3954 TSLLTSDLDKISS
-3967 SFEELFGLKSWQV
+3967 SFEELFGVKSWQV
-3980 LSDFSKFYFSDN
+3980 LSDFAKFYFSDN
-3992 RNKKR
+3992 RNKRR
-3997 VKELSISEFY
+3997 VKELSISQFY

-4020 INIDPIKVDNA
+4020 IDIAPIKVDNS
-4031 TYIVEAPFFAKMR
+4031 TYIVEAPIFAKMK

-4057 LYIKEYVTD
+4057 LYIKEYITD

-4093 PKVSLHQ
+4093 PKISLHQ
-4100 YVAEESKYLLEE
+4100 YTAEENKYLLEE
-4112 ALATLREKLNSKK
+4112 ALATLREKLNEKK
-4125 EEAAPEPNNQFNL
+4125 EQSAPEPNNQFNP
-4138 DAFEGIDMEGILGMV
+4138 DAFEGMDIDAILQGV
-4153 ESFESMQ
+4153 EQIEAMQ

-4174 TLDLIEDWVQE
+4174 TLTLIEDWVQE
-4185 GKATTTVRSSK
+4185 GKATTTVRSNK
-4196 NHNFFYQGKGDGVYL
+4196 NHKFFYEGKGDGVYL
-4211 EKTSKKPYNITYKGT
+4211 ETTSKKPYNITYKGT

-4284 NISPSDAEIKM
+4284 AISPSDAEIATK
-4295 PQGST
+4295 PGEGVTIAQKI
-4300 TELNIFYGTGEN
+4300 IF
-4312 ADLSNFAERPFE
+4312 
-4324 NAEGITFKNVEAAFQ
+4324 
-4339 YAKTYFATEDNSEI
+4339 
-4353 KARLQNADGP
+4353 
-4363 TAKAIGKQIKGLN
+4363 
-4376 TQVWDNNSIQIMK
+4376 K
-4389 DLIKTSFI
+4389 DLAENQNLNVRVKKDISQIATFTVTDIDRTNDFI
-4397 ENPSALSKL
+4397 RFNITNS
-4406 VATGNATLTHTQDK
+4406 NNN
-4420 SKWGTEF
+4420 TEIEIGF
-4427 PKILM
+4427 SEKEFNDIFELILA
-4432 EVRNELRGSQ
+4432 Q
-4442 PVVNTTNEPK
+4442 PITNTTNEPK

-4545 QITPRFRELMQKA
+4545 QITSRFRELMQKA

-4610 ESRDNDPKLLDLPA
+4610 ESRDNDPKLLDLSA
-4624 GTAYVFGFDGVN
+4624 GTTYVFGFDGVN
-4636 RDVFHRTFA
+4636 RDVFHRTFP
-4645 KPQYSFLPE
+4645 KQQDSFLPE

-4663 HPAGSYRITI
+4663 YAPGSYRITI

-4678 MPLESSMPITPTIG
+4678 MPLESGMPTKPIIE
-4692 SVKPT
+4692 SIKPT

-4711 IMNAEDLEDFI
+4711 IMNAAELEDFMS
-4722 NNPDNASMDLSTKPL
+4722 NPDNLAMDLSTKPL
-4737 STTGETS
+4737 STTEGTS

-4751 KLYQEYVK
+4751 KLYQEYAK
-4759 KGGKEDKNKFLSLS
+4759 KGGKEDKDIFLSLS

-4781 DCL
+4781 NCL

>member
-1 MAKTKKEVSLD
+1 
-12 QPFLHTVDG
+12 
-21 QGVNSGFDGSKYA
+21 
-34 RSLTPGESAQEVMG
+34 
-48 QSQGFWDSTANILGR
+48 
-63 FAGRALIGTVET
+63 
-75 GAMLSYGIPKAIQT
+75 
-89 GDFSKIF
+89 
-96 DNDITKSIGKIDEKL
+96 
-111 VKNTPFYQTQAERE
+111 
-125 TQYDSISG
+125 
-133 VLSNM
+133 
-138 STTNFW
+138 
-144 GNALGEGAGFVAS
+144 
-157 AVFGG
+157 
-162 RMIGAVGSALNRGIK
+162 
-177 SALTTSRLGRAIA
+177 
-190 GAANAGEE
+190 
-198 LGMFS
+198 
-203 KALEE
+203 
-208 GKLTD
+208 
-213 KVNSFLRTNKIKDA
+213 
-227 AAFHTQSILGNMY
+227 
-240 EAGVEAKGIK
+240 
-250 EEILAKKLEEYKEQF
+250 
-265 NGAEPPESVKIGWE
+265 
-279 NEVNPIANVGFAANL
+279 
-294 ALLQIEGLGIN
+294 
-305 KFLKGYKESRR
+305 
-316 TIKALQEGENY
+316 
-327 VAKGKWGKVFDRS
+327 
-340 KDFLGGSLKE
+340 
-350 AAQEGGQYTVEK
+350 
-362 GLTGDFSDKKLSEQS
+362 
-377 IADYYNAVVKGF
+377 
-389 EKTFN
+389 
-394 SKEGIESMII
+394 
-404 GGMLGLPGGAV
+404 
-415 NAYQGAKGDAYGID
+415 
-429 ILNKNLTRDGIAPI
+429 
-443 LANTNRAILENEGNQ
+443 
-458 IEDFADASSKYLF
+458 
-471 KSAQDSKFYNYVDAH
+471 
-486 LQSGRFNDLMD
+486 
-497 KLYERKNMDLSTF
+497 
-510 NEIAGTDYTESKR
+510 
-523 HEVIDDLMS
+523 
-532 SAERIKKTTENVE
+532 
-545 STYDKHPFKS
+545 
-555 SIIRILSDLSSYDK
+555 
-569 RIKGIQSK
+569 
-577 LTTESDPLV
+577 
-586 REQLG
+586 
-591 SDLAF
+591 
-596 LISDKKKS
+596 
-604 ETILHK
+604 
-610 LITSKV
+610 
-616 DLKNVNA
+616 
-623 DPRDPTPNE
+623 
-632 DKAPEEPNDPNAPEK
+632 
-647 TTEETTEET
+647 
-656 GLEGMSQEDIDSMIG
+656 
-671 GKTSIEDFKGKT
+671 
-683 VKVNG
+683 
-688 EDVVIEGQKEDGTF
+688 
-702 RGASKS
+702 
-708 GPKDFTSD
+708 
-716 EIERGNIAPFVSE
+716 
-729 KDPNFDEDEDNF
+729 
-741 EDDDLEEKKNE
+741 
-752 DLFNKSFVLDLDNPE
+752 
-767 NSDFMHWSDFQLKDH
+767 
-782 DTYVR
+782 
-787 NFPADKIP
+787 
-795 SGYQINNQEKALSVK
+795 
-810 NKIIN
+810 
-815 SMGKLADTHRIV
+815 
-827 VKKDGKNANVFA
+827 
-839 IDKDGNKTHIG
+839 
-850 YFLNSELNAKKKGG
+850 
-864 SLLNI
+864 
-869 GEFFKQYF
+869 
-877 ETSQGKRKLST
+877 
-888 DKNGRSRLLEVFSAW
+888 
-903 SNLTSSDKE
+903 
-912 TDITDHVRML
+912 
-922 SYIDNRAD
+922 
-930 GNQTTLKEIAESE
+930 
-943 YADRWKINGE
+943 
-953 FVIVANDNGNYF
+953 
-965 PLKNLSVANKKLAIE
+965 
-980 SLKNNKLMGSLDT
+980 
-993 QYGILVKRPDS
+993 
-1004 KAYQFIGLRG
+1004 
-1014 AKIEDSQK
+1014 
-1022 QEYIKRINNVASVEE
+1022 
-1037 AEELA
+1037 
-1042 NELNNEVFLATNRKI
+1042 
-1057 VLEDGVGYKVH
+1057 
-1068 LKFHA
+1068 
-1073 VKSGFFK
+1073 
-1080 GKIITLAVPK
+1080 
-1090 RINGKAQ
+1090 
-1097 EGVSFKG
+1097 
-1104 QQFKMYTAEEAM
+1104 
-1116 KMLATKRIFKD
+1116 
-1127 ESQYQDVKFLTN
+1127 
-1139 EYLTTSAQP
+1139 
-1148 NLWKTMFRFNHASFI
+1148 
-1163 GAEPN
+1163 
-1168 KKSDAFTPI
+1168 
-1177 PPVKTKPQVTQEEFN
+1177 
-1192 NIYTKVSGL
+1192 
-1201 FKDIDLTGFLPNENY
+1201 
-1216 EEDELPIVNDP
+1216 
-1227 EYVAWYQ
+1227 
-1234 EKNEKANS
+1234 
-1242 FFKDNKVEEG
+1242 
-1252 QKVNEEYYEKLKDII
+1252 
-1267 KKKLNID
+1267 
-1274 IETKT
+1274 
-1279 STSSAVVQTEVEKQI
+1279 
-1294 LNNQKAILG
+1294 
-1303 KTADKDADGNKID
+1303 
-1316 SYYVIATG
+1316 
-1324 NTDKY
+1324 
-1329 ETFEVLDESGNLKKV
+1329 
-1344 KGEKFNRVSNVLPNN
+1344 
-1359 FDGDSSLYNN
+1359 
-1369 SRTAGNTIDS
+1369 
-1379 IIRNFFNK
+1379 
-1387 GITTKPDGIS
+1387 
-1397 QGAFNNILSELKEM
+1397 M

-1419 QRFLANNIVLWDP
+1419 QRFIANNIVLWDP
-1432 KTGIAGELDILSID
+1432 ETGIAGELDILSVD

-1458 AKKGKFESYD
+1458 AKKGKFDSYD
-1468 KSFGNKPSKRKE
+1468 KSFGDKPSKRKE

-1513 ENGVISNTNR
+1513 DNGLISSTNKI
-1523 FKNFVLNYDA
+1523 KNFVLNYDA
-1533 DVNKYVSKASENK
+1533 DVNKYVSKSSTDK

-1551 IPPADKQYSIV
+1551 IPPADKQYPIM
-1562 SIDTRV
+1562 SIDGRV
-1568 NFTGWTA
+1568 NLSSWMA

-1587 VNLVN
+1587 IDIAN
-1592 LTREE
+1592 LTREQ
-1597 YANYAIKHFL
+1597 YASYAVKHFL

-1614 RASRKLR
+1614 RAPRKIR
-1621 TAISTAQQVHFLKEL
+1621 TAISVAQQSFYMKEL
-1636 KNSVSE
+1636 KNSINEVTE
-1642 ASDKSFAKFAVE
+1642 RSFLNFEREVV
-1654 ISKIASEV
+1654 KIASQV
-1662 DANNRVLFSDNKKVR
+1662 DRNKRILFDDNKNIR
-1677 VRSGNNIGSS
+1677 VRSGNTFGSS
-1687 WLYFGVNSGLKEGD
+1687 WLYFGVNSGIKDGD

-1706 AEFTDINKIYVNDF
+1706 AEFKDVNKVYVNDF
-1720 KNFLKE
+1720 KFFLKE

-1732 NGDVKIFSDS
+1732 NGDVKIYADP
-1742 KERGAPISD
+1742 KERGALISD

-1758 SKEDAILGKEI
+1758 SKEDAILGKKI
-1769 AEGFFRD
+1769 AEDFFRD
-1776 KIFTTSLGKDEI
+1776 KVSSTSLGKDQI
-1788 INGKM
+1788 IDGKM
-1793 KSYSEVLAM
+1793 RSYSEILSMQIEDAVN
-1802 KIAETVDTN
+1802 KN

-1834 SKANPF
+1834 GKANPF
-1840 VLSDEELDAAQNET
+1840 VLSDDELAAAQDET
-1854 KGVDLGNITPSDS
+1854 KGVDLGNVTPSDS
-1867 SKKQVDDFLPGE
+1867 SRKKVDGFLPGE
-1879 DELNEDEEENER
+1879 DELNKEDEEGNDR

-1901 KLVNLDN
+1901 ELVELNDD
-1908 SIKDAL
+1908 IKDVL

-1925 DSPYNYGEF
+1925 NSTYNYGEF

-1966 RKRVLTIAFNKW
+1966 KKRVLKIAFNQW

-1984 AQDLR
+1984 AQELR
-1989 DIYMERTGKDI
+1989 EIYMERTGKDI
-2000 FLTKGKQW
+2000 LLTKGKQW

-2025 MVDNKKPT
+2025 MVENKKPT
-2033 VLESFFNKLKKLINS
+2033 ILESFFNKLKKLINT
-2048 LLGIVDQ
+2048 LLGIVDE
-2055 PAFQGFFTEIANG
+2055 PAFQGFFTQIANG
-2068 QFKDRQYVGTK
+2068 QFKDRQYTGTK

-2122 PELVSAPRQ
+2122 PELVSAPTQ
-2131 MEAFVKYYIDILKDK
+2131 MEAFVRYYINILRDK
-2146 FDANKRNQVA
+2146 FDANKRDQVA

-2171 YNLLKEA
+2171 YNLLQEA
-2178 EANYTKTNLAKE
+2178 ERNYTIANLAKE

-2195 PKYLRE
+2195 PKYLRD

-2283 HNLSNLNREDY
+2283 HNLSNLSREDY

-2312 KQVYTAYKNEPDFK
+2312 KQVYTAYKNESDFK

-2339 AIMLVSSKHT
+2339 AIMLVSSKKT
-2349 RGTQGRIIT
+2349 RDTQGRIIT
-2358 ANSKNHEKIQM
+2358 ANSKNHGKIQM
-2369 DLWKNE
+2369 DLWRNE
-2375 SFNKTLNPNIEEI
+2375 SFNKTLNPNIEDI
-2388 YEVPNALGITLEK
+2388 SQISSALGITLEK
-2401 STLSDEDGIKILEE
+2401 STLFDEDGIKILEE
-2415 LKDSIQPAQSQPVVD
+2415 LKDSIQPAQIQSVVE
-2430 FIKSKR
+2430 FISSKR
-2436 IRDLLE
+2436 VRNLLE

-2518 TFGLYENYYTGAGDK
+2518 TFGLYENYYTSATNV

-2559 GKLSIEDTLKLMQGE
+2559 SKLSTEDILKVMQEE

-2583 AAVQELF
+2583 AAIQELF
-2590 NDNIPA
+2590 DDNIPA

-2609 NRSVKELREEA
+2609 KRSPTILREEA
-2620 KAAWLKFE
+2620 KAAWLKF
-2628 KGDTDRNAL
+2628 KNGDTDRNAL
-2637 PLGFRYSNL
+2637 PLGLRYSNL
-2646 PLANNSKINEQVVT
+2646 PLANNSKINEEVVT
-2660 AEKYNTM
+2660 EKKYTEM

-2689 ISEFAINKATED
+2689 ISEFGINKATED
-2701 VFFKT
+2701 VFFKN

-2759 EDTYIGD
+2759 EDTYIGT
-2766 ANSTDAQGAE
+2766 ANGTDAQGVE

-2791 TQTKSNDTEEA
+2791 TQTKSSDTEEA
-2802 NDLKKG
+2802 NDLKKA

-2813 ALEMDDRELVKE
+2813 ALEMDDRNLVKE
-2825 IGDDNALLKV
+2825 IGDNNALLKV

-2869 TRIINGKN
+2869 TRVINGKN
-2877 KTFTAIRDIKNGKFY
+2877 KTFTAIRDTKNGKFY
-2892 LPYPGKETAWHMLNE
+2892 LPYPGKETVWHMLNE

-2915 QEPKYVNT
+2915 QDPKYVNT

-2928 AIKKGIRNLIK
+2928 AIKKGIRNLIN
-2939 NIDDEGIGSNFVS
+2939 NIDDEGIGNNFVS

-2985 SNDAMIGNEKLKNLS
+2985 SNDAMIGNQKLKNLS

-3111 NKTLTQYEYDE
+3111 DKTLTQYEYDD
-3122 LLKNDPN
+3122 LLKNDPE

-3140 WVSGD
+3140 WVSSD

-3170 LKKAYENDKT
+3170 LKNAYESDKN
-3180 SEDGKMFEKVSTAL
+3180 SEDGKMFEKISTAL

-3207 PIKIVDILPRSY
+3207 PIRIVDILPRSY

-3240 SVFIHRHSV
+3240 SVFIHRHAV

-3255 LVSFSD
+3255 LVSYND
-3261 NKESEAQESYMRSFK
+3261 NNEQSAQESYIKSFK
-3276 NNSVVQEIFTMLPSQ
+3276 NNSVVQEIFTMLPSE

-3301 KLLALR
+3301 RLLALK

-3315 KLDEEYIDSGLLDRD
+3315 KLDEEYIESGLLDED
-3330 PRRLQDYDLESKD
+3330 PRRIADYDLEAEAII
-3343 VLDTIRSTN
+3343 DTIKAVNT
-3352 ARIKDINESLDEVY
+3352 RIKEINESLDEVY
-3366 NSSLGQVLDI
+3366 NSSLEQVLDI

-3388 IREVNYNKL
+3388 IREINYNKL

-3425 YNKKYAAVGYP
+3425 YNKKYAVVGYP
-3436 TSESEAEKYLTYS
+3436 TAESEANKYLTYS
-3449 GQDNML
+3449 GQDNMF

-3477 ASFLQKNGIEITK
+3477 AAFLQKNGIEIT
-3490 EIWEVL
+3490 EDLWEVL
-3496 TSLYPSVN
+3496 TTLYPSVN
-3504 FSSSENMD
+3504 FSSSGNMD
-3512 SDFEMDVVDGKL
+3512 NDFEIDVVDGKL

-3532 KKISKAS
+3532 KKISKES

-3589 ILLSPIGKRISSIL
+3589 ILLSPIGKKISSIL
-3603 STFTGSMSA
+3603 STSTGSMSTPA
-3612 PVEFAENADK
+3612 EFAENADK
-3622 IDKYLSELQAK
+3622 IDKYLSELLAK
-3633 GAKQIEISDENL
+3633 GAQKIEISDENL
-3645 IASVQDF
+3645 IASVENF
-3652 NENTRIQNL
+3652 NENVRIQNL
-3661 LKNAKFT
+3661 LKSDKF
-3668 ELSVDDKLAIDT
+3668 EGLSVDDKLAIDT
-3680 QYSIGMLYKN
+3680 QYSIGLLYKN
-3690 ISAITADCYKINTI
+3690 ISAITSDCYKINTI

-3717 IDRILAAYDSLEGSQ
+3717 IDRILAAYNGLEGSQ
-3732 GKPFSF
+3732 ENPFSF
-3738 GSSEIKKN
+3738 QSSEIKNN

-3754 VCGNLNES
+3754 VCVNLNDNV
-3762 LSRKVLSYSP
+3762 SRKVLSYSP
-3772 HVNKLTNNVLD
+3772 HVTKLTNNVLD

-3799 VNNKFIEFLGTKLFF
+3799 VNNKFIEFLGTRLFF
-3814 KKALEN
+3814 KKAIEN

-3827 LMDKQRLNGT
+3827 LTDKQRVNGT

-3906 DPIVSDFVTELFA
+3906 DPQVSDFVTELFA

-3940 NYLTTINN
+3940 NYLTTINS
-3948 VYSEDL
+3948 VYKDDL
-3954 TNLLTSDLDKINS
+3954 TNLLTSDLDKISS
-3967 SFEELFGLKSWQV
+3967 SFEELFGVKSWQV
-3980 LSDFSKFYFSDN
+3980 LSDFAKFYFSDN
-3992 RNKKR
+3992 RNKRR
-3997 VKELSISEFY
+3997 VKELSISQFY

-4020 INIDPIKVDNA
+4020 TDIAPIKVDNS
-4031 TYIVEAPFFAKMR
+4031 TYIVEAPIFAKMK
-4044 DISTPLLFRIEDR
+4044 DISTPLLFRIEDK
-4057 LYIKEYVTD
+4057 LYIKEYITD
-4066 GESFNDPTKGVKK
+4066 GASFNDPTKGVKK
-4079 FVYKLVYGIENKIT
+4079 FVYKLVYGIENKVT
-4093 PKVSLHQ
+4093 PKISLHQ
-4100 YVAEESKYLLEE
+4100 YTAEESKYLLEE
-4112 ALATLREKLNSKK
+4112 ALANLNEKLNSKK
-4125 EEAAPEPNNQFNL
+4125 EEAVPEVNNQFNL
-4138 DAFEGIDMEGILGMV
+4138 DAFEGIDMDAILQGV
-4153 ESFESMQ
+4153 EQIEAMQ
-4160 ENIQEGPVEPKGEI
+4160 ANIQEGPIEPKGEI

-4264 GAKYAGRDLI
+4264 GAKFAGRDLI

-4284 NISPSDAEIKM
+4284 AISPSDAEIKM
-4295 PQGST
+4295 PQGSV

-4312 ADLSNFAERPFE
+4312 ANLSNFAERPFK

-4353 KARLQNADGP
+4353 KARLQTADGP
-4363 TAKAIGKQIKGLN
+4363 TAKAIGRQIKGLN
-4376 TQVWDNNSIQIMK
+4376 TQVWDNNSSQIMK
-4389 DLIKTSFI
+4389 DLIKTSFM

-4406 VATGNATLTHTQDK
+4406 LATNNATLTHTQEK
-4420 SKWGTEF
+4420 GKWGTEF

-4442 PVVNTTNEPK
+4442 PVVNTTNKVKVKKIISGGQTGVDRIGLEVGKEGGIQTGGTATPGFVTESGKDLTLKDFNVEEISNELQAGRSGKEFYLPRTEQNVLNSDGTVYFATDEDSAGRIATERFAKQYNKPFLLNPTVEQLRNWLISNNIETLNVAGNRGSRLTKEKAEEIKNIIKQALFESTQPVVNTTNEPK
-4452 GQKVKD
+4452 GQKIKD
-4458 GIYVNEAALTKE
+4458 GIYLNESALTKE

-4487 AKTNKGADASKM
+4487 AKTNKGTNASKM

-4525 PMNQNKYGYYNTS
+4525 PMNENKYGYYNTS
-4538 INGQPLA
+4538 INNQPLA
-4545 QITPRFRELMQKA
+4545 QITSRFRELMQKA

-4673 TMRRV
+4673 TMRRI
-4678 MPLESSMPITPTIG
+4678 MPLESGMPTTPTIS
-4692 SVKPT
+4692 SVKPA
-4697 ETIKE
+4697 ETTKE
-4702 KTSGTSNPY
+4702 KTSSTSNPY
-4711 IMNAEDLEDFI
+4711 IMNAADLEDFMS
-4722 NNPDNASMDLSTKPL
+4722 NPDNLSMDLSTKTL
-4737 STTGETS
+4737 GTTGGTS
-4744 SVSQEGE
+4744 SASQEGE
-4751 KLYQEYVK
+4751 KLYQEYLK
-4759 KGGKEDKNKFLSLS
+4759 KGGKEDKDIFLSLS

-4781 DCL
+4781 NCL

>member
-34 RSLTPGESAQEVMG
+34 RSLTPGESAEEVMG
-48 QSQGFWDSTANILGR
+48 REQGWWDSTANILGR
-63 FAGRALIGTVET
+63 FAGRAIIGTAET
-75 GAMLSYGIPKAIQT
+75 GAMLTYGIPKAIQT
-89 GDFSKIF
+89 GDFSKVF
-96 DNDITKSIGKIDEKL
+96 DNDVLKSISKVDEVL
-111 VKNTPFYQTQAERE
+111 VKNTPFYQTQAEKE
-125 TQYDSISG
+125 AQYNSISG
-133 VLSNM
+133 AWTNLS
-138 STTNFW
+138 STNFW
-144 GNALGEGAGFVAS
+144 GNTLGEGAGFIAS
-157 AVFGG
+157 AVLGG
-162 RMIGAVGSALNRGIK
+162 RAIGAVGSALYRGTK
-177 SALTTSRLGRAIA
+177 TALTASRLGRAVA

-198 LGMFS
+198 LSMFS
-203 KALEE
+203 KALNE
-208 GKLTD
+208 GKLAD
-213 KVNSFLRTNKIKDA
+213 KVNSFLKTNKIKDA
-227 AAFHTQSILGNMY
+227 VSFHTQSILGNMY
-240 EAGVEAKGIK
+240 EAGVEARGIK
-250 EEILAKKLEEYKEQF
+250 EEILAKRMQEYKEQF
-265 NGAEPPESVKIGWE
+265 NGAEPPEAIKLQWE
-279 NEVNPIANVGFAANL
+279 NEANPVANVGFAANL
-294 ALLQIEGLGIN
+294 ALLQIEGTGMN
-305 KFLKGYKESRR
+305 KFLRGYKETKR
-316 TIKALQEGENY
+316 TINALQQGENY
-327 VAKGKWGKVFDRS
+327 VAKGKWGKVFDRA
-340 KDFLGGSLKE
+340 KDFTRGSIKE
-350 AAQEGGQYTVEK
+350 SLQEGGQYAVQK
-362 GLTGDFSDKKLSEQS
+362 GLTGEFSDKKLAEQS
-377 IADYYNAVVKGF
+377 ISDYYTAVVKGL

-394 SKEGIESMII
+394 EKEGIESMII
-404 GGMLGLPGGAV
+404 GGVLGIPGGAV
-415 NAYQGAKGDAYGID
+415 NAYQGAKRDAYGIEV
-429 ILNKNLTRDGIAPI
+429 LNKNLTRDGIAPI
-443 LANTNRAILENEGNQ
+443 LANTNKAILDNEGNQ
-458 IEDFADASSKYLF
+458 TEDFADSSSKYLF
-471 KSAQDSKFYNYVDAH
+471 KSAQDRNFYNYVDAH
-486 LQSGRFNDLMD
+486 IQSGRFNDLMD
-497 KLYERKNMDLSTF
+497 KLYERKNMDLTAF
-510 NEIAGTDYTESKR
+510 NEIAGTDYTDNKR
-523 HEVIDDLMS
+523 HEVIDDLIS
-532 SAERIKKTTENVE
+532 SAERIQKTTENVE
-545 STYDKHPFKS
+545 STYAEHPFKS
-555 SIIRILSDLSSYDK
+555 SIIRVLSDLSAYDR

-577 LTTESDPLV
+577 LTTETDPLV

-596 LISDKKKS
+596 LIDDKKKS
-604 ETILHK
+604 EAILYK

-616 DLKNVNA
+616 DLKNANA
-623 DPRDPTPNE
+623 DPREPQPNE
-632 DKAPEEPNDPNAPEK
+632 DKSPDEPNDPNAPEK
-647 TTEETTEET
+647 EET
-656 GLEGMSQEDIDSMIG
+656 GIEGISQEDIDSLTG
-671 GKTSIEDFKGKT
+671 TANIEDFKGKT

-688 EDVVIEGQKEDGTF
+688 ENVVIEGQKEDGTF
-702 RGASKS
+702 KGASKS
-708 GPKDFTSD
+708 GPKDFTVD
-716 EIERGNIAPFVSE
+716 EIERGEIVPYTPDV
-729 KDPNFDEDEDNF
+729 DPNYDPEEDNF
-741 EDDDLEEKKNE
+741 EEDDLEEKKNE

-767 NSDFMHWSDFQLKDH
+767 TSDFMHWSDFQLKDH
-782 DTYVR
+782 DSYVK
-787 NFPADKIP
+787 NFPADRIP
-795 SGYQINNQEKALSVK
+795 TGYEINNQEKALSVK
-810 NKIIN
+810 DKIIN

-827 VKKDGKNANVFA
+827 VKKDGKNSNVFA

-850 YFLNSELNAKKKGG
+850 YFLNSNLSAKKKGG
-864 SLLNI
+864 SLLKI
-869 GEFFKQYF
+869 GEFLKQYF
-877 ETSQGKRKLST
+877 ETTQGKRKLST
-888 DKNGRSRLLEVFSAW
+888 EKNGRSRLLDVFTAW
-903 SNLTSSDKE
+903 SNLTSSEKE
-912 TDITDHVRML
+912 VDITDHVRML
-922 SYIDNRAD
+922 SYIDNRTD
-930 GNQTTLKEIAESE
+930 GKQTTLKEIAESP

-965 PLKNLSVANKKLAIE
+965 PLKGLSTENKKLAIE
-980 SLKNNKLMGSLDT
+980 SLRNKKLMNSLDT

-1014 AKIEDSQK
+1014 ARIEDSQK
-1022 QEYIKRINNVASVEE
+1022 EEYLKKINSVTSVEE

-1042 NELNNEVFLATNRKI
+1042 NQLNKEIFLATNRKI
-1057 VLEDGVGYKVH
+1057 LLEDGIGYKVH

-1073 VKSGFFK
+1073 VKNGFFK

-1104 QQFKMYTAEEAM
+1104 HQFKLYSAEDAI
-1116 KMLATKRIFKD
+1116 KMLATKRIYKD
-1127 ESQYQDVKFLTN
+1127 ESQYQDIKFLTD
-1139 EYLTTSAQP
+1139 EYLATNAESS
-1148 NLWKTMFRFNHASFI
+1148 LWKTMFRFNHSSFI

-1168 KKSDAFTPI
+1168 TKSDAFTSTSSPR
-1177 PPVKTKPQVTQEEFN
+1177 TNPQVTQKEFDD
-1192 NIYTKVSGL
+1192 IYNKVSGL
-1201 FKDIDLTGFLPNENY
+1201 FKDIDMTGFLPNENY
-1216 EEDELPIVNDP
+1216 EEDEVVIVNDP
-1227 EYVAWYQ
+1227 EYIAWYT
-1234 EKNEKANS
+1234 EKNNKANE
-1242 FFKDNKVEEG
+1242 FFKNNKIEEG

-1279 STSSAVVQTEVEKQI
+1279 DVSNAVVQTEVEKNI
-1294 LNNQKAILG
+1294 LNNQKAVLG
-1303 KTADKDADGNKID
+1303 KTSDKDAAGNKID

-1329 ETFEVLDESGNLKKV
+1329 ETLEVLDENGNLKKV
-1344 KGEKFNRVSNVLPNN
+1344 KGQKFIRVSNALPNN

-1369 SRTAGNTIDS
+1369 SRTAGNTIDK
-1379 IIRNFFNK
+1379 IIRNFFNN
-1387 GITTKPDGIS
+1387 GITTKPEGIS
-1397 QGAFNNILSELKEM
+1397 QGAFNNILSELREM
-1411 KKDLDAAG
+1411 KKNLDAAG

-1432 KTGIAGELDILSID
+1432 ETGIAGELDILSVD

-1458 AKKGKFESYD
+1458 AKKGKFDSYD
-1468 KSFGNKPSKRKE
+1468 KTFGNKPSKRKE

-1499 ISGLSIIPIELEYD
+1499 VSGLSIIPIELEYD
-1513 ENGVISNTNR
+1513 DNGVISSTNK
-1523 FKNFVLNYDA
+1523 FKNFILNYDS
-1533 DVNKYVSKASENK
+1533 DVNKYVSKKSADNN
-1546 DVKNN
+1546 VKNN
-1551 IPPADKQYSIV
+1551 IPPSDKQYSVI
-1562 SIDTRV
+1562 SLNGRV
-1568 NFTGWTA
+1568 NLSPWMA

-1587 VNLVN
+1587 VNLAN

-1597 YANYAIKHFL
+1597 YAEYAVKHFL
-1607 KIDDNLL
+1607 KIDDAVL
-1614 RASRKLR
+1614 RASRKMR
-1621 TAISTAQQVHFLKEL
+1621 SAISTAQQAHNLKEL
-1636 KNSVSE
+1636 KNAVSQVT
-1642 ASDKSFAKFAVE
+1642 DKSFVNFHVE
-1654 ISKIASEV
+1654 VSKIASNP
-1662 DANNRVLFSDNKKVR
+1662 DRTKRVLFDDNKNIR
-1677 VRSGNNIGSS
+1677 VRSGNDMGQS
-1687 WLYFGVNSGLKEGD
+1687 WIYFGVNSGVQEGD

-1706 AEFTDINKIYVNDF
+1706 AEFTDLNKIYINDF

-1732 NGDVKIFSDS
+1732 SGDVKIYSDPS
-1742 KERGAPISD
+1742 QRGAGISD

-1758 SKEDAILGKEI
+1758 SEKDASLGREI

-1788 INGKM
+1788 IDGKM
-1793 KSYSEVLAM
+1793 RSYSEILAM
-1802 KIAETVDTN
+1802 KIADTIDKN

-1818 KENKPTPPPT
+1818 KENKVTPPPT
-1828 KPDSPS
+1828 KSDSPS
-1834 SKANPF
+1834 VKANPF
-1840 VLSDEELDAAQNET
+1840 VLSDDEIAAAQYET
-1854 KGVDLGNITPSDS
+1854 KGVDLGNVTPSDS
-1867 SKKQVDDFLPGE
+1867 SMKKVDNFLPGE
-1879 DELNEDEEENER
+1879 DELNEGDDESNDR
-1891 KLKPAFEGDT
+1891 KLKPSFEGNT
-1901 KLVNLDN
+1901 ELVNLDN
-1908 SIKDAL
+1908 SVKEAL
-1914 AKITGLEVRFY
+1914 ARITGLEVRFY

-1966 RKRVLTIAFNKW
+1966 KKRVLRIAFNQW

-1984 AQDLR
+1984 AQELR

-2025 MVDNKKPT
+2025 MVENKKPT
-2033 VLESFFNKLKKLINS
+2033 ILESFFQKLKKLINS
-2048 LLGIVDQ
+2048 LLGIVDE
-2055 PAFQGFFTEIANG
+2055 PAFQGFFTQIANG
-2068 QFKDRQYVGTK
+2068 QFRDRRYVGTK

-2084 VRFKVIPGARTV
+2084 IRFKVIPGARTV

-2122 PELVSAPRQ
+2122 PELVSAPTQ
-2131 MEAFVKYYIDILKDK
+2131 MEAFVRYYINILRDK
-2146 FDANKRNQVA
+2146 FDANKREQVA
-2156 KIIESYETGKITEDQ
+2156 KIIESYETGKITEEQ
-2171 YNLLKEA
+2171 YNLLQEA
-2178 EANYTKTNLAKE
+2178 ERNYTKANLAKE

-2219 VEGLDEFDDDDGN
+2219 VEGLDEFDGDDDGN

-2242 SNPKVQRAAR
+2242 ANPKVQRAAR

-2294 KNALGKLSIGNTD
+2294 KNALGKLSVGNTE

-2312 KQVYTAYKNEPDFK
+2312 KQVYTAYKNEPEFK

-2339 AIMLVSSKHT
+2339 AIMLVSSKKT

-2375 SFNKTLNPNIEEI
+2375 SFNKTLDNSIEDI
-2388 YEVPNALGITLEK
+2388 SQVATSLGITLEK
-2401 STLSDEDGIKILEE
+2401 STLFDEDGIKILEE
-2415 LKDSIQPAQSQPVVD
+2415 LKDSIQPAQSQPVAE
-2430 FIKSKR
+2430 FIRSKR
-2436 IRDLLE
+2436 VRGLLE
-2442 ALSEVN
+2442 ALAEVN
-2448 VKYRMDLGELNFK
+2448 IKYRMDLGELNFK

-2502 NKYDYGDLDAR
+2502 NKFDYGDLDAR
-2513 SHFFT
+2513 SHLFT
-2518 TFGLYENYYTGAGDK
+2518 TFGLYENYYTSAQNTQ
-2533 KTFTPTYFISQF
+2533 TFTPTYFISQF

-2559 GKLSIEDTLKLMQGE
+2559 SKLSTEDTLKLMQQE

-2583 AAVQELF
+2583 AALQELF
-2590 NDNIPA
+2590 DDNIPTQ
-2596 ENLKEN
+2596 NLKEN

-2609 NRSVKELREEA
+2609 KRSIQELREEA

-2628 KGDTDRNAL
+2628 NGDTDRNAL
-2637 PLGFRYSNL
+2637 PLGLRYSNL
-2646 PLANNSKINEQVVT
+2646 PLANNAKINEEVINEQ
-2660 AEKYNTM
+2660 KYTQM
-2667 IEKQYLNTKEYM
+2667 IEKQYENLLEYM
-2679 SDINVTFMDI
+2679 DDINVTFMDI
-2689 ISEFAINKATED
+2689 IAEFGINKASKD

-2791 TQTKSNDTEEA
+2791 SQTKSTDTEEA

-2813 ALEMDDRELVKE
+2813 ALEMDDRELVKQ

-2850 VVPIVRYDTSQPAM
+2850 VVPIVRYDTSQPAV

-2869 TRIINGKN
+2869 TRIINGKS
-2877 KTFTAIRDIKNGKFY
+2877 KTFTAVRDTKNGKFY

-2985 SNDAMIGNEKLKNLS
+2985 SNDALIGNQKLKNLS
-3000 DTMDRL
+3000 DTMDKL

-3031 NPFMEYIKNAMQGSH
+3031 NPFMEYVKNAMQGSH

-3122 LLKNDPN
+3122 LLKNDPE

-3140 WVSGD
+3140 WVSAD
-3145 SPYAEAVVSEE
+3145 SPYAEVVVSEE

-3163 TIEEWVS
+3163 DIEEWVS
-3170 LKKAYENDKT
+3170 LKNAYESDKD
-3180 SEDGKMFEKVSTAL
+3180 SEDGKMFEKISTAL

-3240 SVFIHRHSV
+3240 SVFIHRHAV

-3261 NKESEAQESYMRSFK
+3261 ENEQSAQESYMKSFK
-3276 NNSVVQEIFTMLPSQ
+3276 NNSIVQEIFTMLPSE
-3291 QRQNLLLEKK
+3291 QRQELLLEKK
-3301 KLLALR
+3301 RLLALR
-3307 NQRIEEKE
+3307 NKRIEEKE
-3315 KLDEEYIDSGLLDRD
+3315 KLDEQYIESGLLDQD
-3330 PRRLQDYDLESKD
+3330 PRRLQDYDLEAKDIVDTIKSVNGRLKD
-3343 VLDTIRSTN
+3343 V
-3352 ARIKDINESLDEVY
+3352 NEALDEIY
-3366 NSSLGQVLDI
+3366 NSSLDKVLDI
-3376 LGKNKTY
+3376 LGKNKVY

-3436 TSESEAEKYLTYS
+3436 TSESEAGKYLTYS
-3449 GQDNML
+3449 GQDNMF

-3477 ASFLQKNGIEITK
+3477 AAFLQKNGIEIT
-3490 EIWEVL
+3490 EELWEVL
-3496 TSLYPSVN
+3496 TKLYPSVN
-3504 FSSSENMD
+3504 FSSSGNMD
-3512 SDFEMDVVDGKL
+3512 NDFEIDVVDGKL

-3532 KKISKAS
+3532 RKISKQS

-3562 QFHITDKNI
+3562 QFHLTDRNI

-3589 ILLSPIGKRISSIL
+3589 ILLSPIGKKISSIL
-3603 STFTGSMSA
+3603 SSSTGSMSA
-3612 PVEFAENADK
+3612 PIEFAENADK

-3633 GAKQIEISDENL
+3633 GAEQIEISDENL
-3645 IASVQDF
+3645 IASVQNFD
-3652 NENTRIQNL
+3652 ENVRIQNL
-3661 LKNAKFT
+3661 LKSVKFD
-3668 ELSVDDKLAIDT
+3668 ELSAEDKLAINT
-3680 QYSIGMLYKN
+3680 QYSIGLLYKN
-3690 ISAITADCYKINTI
+3690 ISDITSDCYKINTI

-3717 IDRILAAYDSLEGSQ
+3717 IDRILAAYNSLDGTLE
-3732 GKPFSF
+3732 KPFSF
-3738 GSSEIKKN
+3738 QSAEIKTNK
-3746 RFVDTVKN
+3746 FVDTVKD
-3754 VCGNLNES
+3754 VCGNLNEG

-3783 STISKSPY
+3783 STLSKSPY
-3791 LESLFTND
+3791 LESLFKND

-3814 KKALEN
+3814 KKAIEN

-3827 LMDKQRLNGT
+3827 LMDKERLNGT
-3837 KVINAYRKAVD
+3837 KVIAAYRKAVD
-3848 KLQTYAVGKL
+3848 KLQNYAVGKL
-3858 FIEINFDKEMKP
+3858 FIEINFDKEIKP

-3875 FPRIGIDTYSN
+3875 FPRIGIDTYNN
-3886 LSPEDEQEVQ
+3886 LSPEDEQELQ

-3906 DPIVSDFVTELFA
+3906 DPQVSNFVDELFA
-3919 HVAIHDNYKY
+3919 HVAIHDNYRY
-3929 LSGSIV
+3929 LSHSIV

-3940 NYLTTINN
+3940 NYLTTINS
-3948 VYSEDL
+3948 VYKEDL
-3954 TNLLTSDLDKINS
+3954 TNLLTSDLEKINS
-3967 SFEELFGLKSWQV
+3967 SFEELFGVKSWEV
-3980 LSDFSKFYFSDN
+3980 LSDFAKFYFSDN
-3992 RNKKR
+3992 RNKRR
-3997 VKELSISEFY
+3997 VKELSISEFF

-4012 DEGKTIEK
+4012 EEGKTIEK
-4020 INIDPIKVDNA
+4020 INITPIKVDGS
-4031 TYIVEAPFFAKMR
+4031 TYVVEAPIFAKMK
-4044 DISTPLLFRIEDR
+4044 DISTPLLFRIEDKVF
-4057 LYIKEYVTD
+4057 IKEYITD
-4066 GESFNDPTKGVKK
+4066 GASFENPNIGVKK
-4079 FVYKLVYGIENKIT
+4079 FVYKLVYGIDNKVT
-4093 PKVSLHQ
+4093 PKVNLHQ
-4100 YVAEESKYLLEE
+4100 YTAEENKYLLEE
-4112 ALATLREKLNSKK
+4112 ALATLREKLSEKK
-4125 EEAAPEPNNQFNL
+4125 ESEPDNQFNPE
-4138 DAFEGIDMEGILGMV
+4138 AFEGIDMDAILSMV
-4153 ESFESMQ
+4153 EGLEAMQ
-4160 ENIQEGPVEPKGEI
+4160 ANVQDGPVEPKGEI
-4174 TLDLIEDWVQE
+4174 TLELIEDWVQE
-4185 GKATTTVRSSK
+4185 GKATTTVRSTK

-4248 QKEGWQSWEA
+4248 QKEGWRNWEA

-4284 NISPSDAEIKM
+4284 AISPSDAEIVTK
-4295 PQGST
+4295 PGEGVSAPIKVNYKNLVENQNLNVRVKKDISQVST
-4300 TELNIFYGTGEN
+4300 FTVTNDDRTNDFIRFDITEPNGTVQ
-4312 ADLSNFAERPFE
+4312 R
-4324 NAEGITFKNVEAAFQ
+4324 
-4339 YAKTYFATEDNSEI
+4339 
-4353 KARLQNADGP
+4353 
-4363 TAKAIGKQIKGLN
+4363 AIGFSEKDFNDIFELIPSQSIKNIEREYTPENLSRTNMPENGIFVFGSN
-4376 TQVWDNNSIQIMK
+4376 T
-4389 DLIKTSFI
+4389 
-4397 ENPSALSKL
+4397 E
-4406 VATGNATLTHTQDK
+4406 GRH
-4420 SKWGTEF
+4420 G
-4427 PKILM
+4427 
-4432 EVRNELRGSQ
+4432 
-4442 PVVNTTNEPK
+4442 K
-4452 GQKVKD
+4452 G
-4458 GIYVNEAALTKE
+4458 AALTAKE
-4470 EQLELFNYLKP
+4470 EF
-4481 YLEEQA
+4481 
-4487 AKTNKGADASKM
+4487 GA
-4499 IGLGLRWDYKTNNP
+4499 
-4513 GKVAMN
+4513 
-4519 IPDVIN
+4519 
-4525 PMNQNKYGYYNTS
+4525 KYGQAEGLQ
-4538 INGQPLA
+4538 GQS
-4545 QITPRFRELMQKA
+4545 F
-4558 SGVDMSNY
+4558 
-4566 DGAIINLYEAN
+4566 AIITKDLSKGEKSVSLDKIQSGIVNLLSEATKN
-4577 SFISSHNDV
+4577 PNKKYYVTKLGSSL
-4586 DESKSAIKYP
+4586 AGY
-4596 VIGVNIG
+4596 
-4603 GTGNFSI
+4603 SI
-4610 ESRDNDPKLLDLPA
+4610 EEIKGIFEKLNNAFGINNNIILPKE
-4624 GTAYVFGFDGVN
+4624 YEV
-4636 RDVFHRTFA
+4636 
-4645 KPQYSFLPE
+4645 
-4654 LTTKLDGKT
+4654 
-4663 HPAGSYRITI
+4663 
-4673 TMRRV
+4673 RV
-4678 MPLESSMPITPTIG
+4678 KETVTP
-4692 SVKPT
+4692 
-4697 ETIKE
+4697 E
-4702 KTSGTSNPY
+4702 KTSSTSNPY
-4711 IMNAEDLEDFI
+4711 IMNAADLEEFMSDP
-4722 NNPDNASMDLSTKPL
+4722 NNLTMDLSTKEL
-4737 STTGETS
+4737 GTTGGTS
-4744 SVSQEGE
+4744 SSSQEGE

-4759 KGGKEDKNKFLSLS
+4759 KGGKEDRNKFLSLP

>member
-34 RSLTPGESAQEVMG
+34 RSLTPGESAEEVMG
-48 QSQGFWDSTANILGR
+48 REQGWWDSTANILGR
-63 FAGRALIGTVET
+63 FAGRAIIGTAET

-89 GDFSKIF
+89 GDFSKVF
-96 DNDITKSIGKIDEKL
+96 DNDILKSISKVDEVL
-111 VKNTPFYQTQAERE
+111 VKNTPFYQTQAEKE
-125 TQYDSISG
+125 AQYNSISG
-133 VLSNM
+133 AWTNLS
-138 STTNFW
+138 STNFW
-144 GNALGEGAGFVAS
+144 GNTLGEGAGFVAS
-157 AVFGG
+157 AVLGG
-162 RMIGAVGSALNRGIK
+162 RVIGAVGSALYRGTK
-177 SALTTSRLGRAIA
+177 TALTASRLGRAIA
-190 GAANAGEE
+190 GAANSGDE
-198 LGMFS
+198 LSMFS
-203 KALEE
+203 KALNE

-227 AAFHTQSILGNMY
+227 VAFRTQSLLGNMY
-240 EAGVEAKGIK
+240 EAGVEARGIK
-250 EEILAKKLEEYKEQF
+250 EEILAKKMQEYKEQF
-265 NGAEPPESVKIGWE
+265 NGAEPPEAVKLQWE
-279 NEVNPIANVGFAANL
+279 NEVNPIANVGFASNL
-294 ALLQIEGLGIN
+294 ALLQLEGTGMS
-305 KFLKGYKESRR
+305 KFLRGYKETRR
-316 TIKALQEGENY
+316 TVNALQQGENY
-327 VAKGKWGKVFDRS
+327 VAKGKWGKVFDRG
-340 KDFLGGSLKE
+340 KELLGGSLKE
-350 AAQEGGQYTVEK
+350 AVQEGGQYAVQK
-362 GLTGDFSDKKLSEQS
+362 GLTGEFSDKNLSERS
-377 IADYYNAVVKGF
+377 IADYYNAVVKGL

-394 SKEGIESMII
+394 EKEGIESMII
-404 GGMLGLPGGAV
+404 GGVLGLPAGAV

-443 LANTNRAILENEGNQ
+443 LAHTNKAILDNEGNQ
-458 IEDFADASSKYLF
+458 LEDFADASSKYLF
-471 KSAQDSKFYNYVDAH
+471 KSAQDRNFYNYVDAH
-486 LQSGRFNDLMD
+486 IQSGRFNDLMD
-497 KLYERKNMDLSTF
+497 KLYERKNMDIAAF
-510 NEIAGTDYTESKR
+510 NEIAGTDYTDNKR
-523 HEVIDDLMS
+523 HEIMDDLIA
-532 SAERIKKTTENVE
+532 SAERITKTTDNVE
-545 STYDKHPFKS
+545 STYAEHPFKS
-555 SIIRILSDLSSYDK
+555 SIIRVLSDLSAYDR
-569 RIKGIQSK
+569 RINGIQNK
-577 LTTESDPLV
+577 LTSETDPLV

-596 LISDKKKS
+596 LIDDKKKS
-604 ETILHK
+604 EAILYK

-616 DLKNVNA
+616 DLKNANA
-623 DPRDPTPNE
+623 DPREPQPNE
-632 DKAPEEPNDPNAPEK
+632 DKSPDEPNDPNAPEK
-647 TTEETTEET
+647 EETEET
-656 GLEGMSQEDIDSMIG
+656 GLEGMSQEDIDSLTGTANID
-671 GKTSIEDFKGKT
+671 DFKGKT

-708 GPKDFTSD
+708 GPKDFTVD
-716 EIERGNIAPFVSE
+716 EIERGDIVPFAPD
-729 KDPNFDEDEDNF
+729 KDPNFEEDEDNF
-741 EDDDLEEKKNE
+741 EEDDLEEKKNE

-767 NSDFMHWSDFQLKDH
+767 TSDFMHWSDFQLKDH
-782 DTYVR
+782 DSYVR
-787 NFPADKIP
+787 NFPADRIP
-795 SGYQINNQEKALSVK
+795 SGYEINNQEKALSVK
-810 NKIIN
+810 DKIIN

-827 VKKDGKNANVFA
+827 VKKDGKNSNVFA

-864 SLLNI
+864 SLLKI
-869 GEFFKQYF
+869 GEFLKQYF
-877 ETSQGKRKLST
+877 ETKQGKQKLST
-888 DKNGRSRLLEVFSAW
+888 EKNGRSRLLDVFSAW
-903 SNLTSSDKE
+903 SNLTSSEKE
-912 TDITDHVRML
+912 VDITDHVRML
-922 SYIDNRAD
+922 SYIDNRTD
-930 GNQTTLKEIAESE
+930 GKQTTLREIAESP
-943 YADRWKINGE
+943 YADRWKINEE

-965 PLKNLSVANKKLAIE
+965 PLKGLSTQNKKLAIE
-980 SLKNNKLMGSLDT
+980 SLRNKKLMNSLDT

-1004 KAYQFIGLRG
+1004 KAYQFIGLKG
-1014 AKIEDSQK
+1014 ARIEDAQK
-1022 QEYIKRINNVASVEE
+1022 EEYLKRINNVASVEE

-1042 NELNNEVFLATNRKI
+1042 NQLNKEIFLATNRKI
-1057 VLEDGVGYKVH
+1057 LLEDGVGYKVH

-1073 VKSGFFK
+1073 VKNGFFK

-1104 QQFKMYTAEEAM
+1104 HQFKLYSAEDAI
-1116 KMLATKRIFKD
+1116 KMLATKRIDKD
-1127 ESQYQDVKFLTN
+1127 ESQYQDIKFLTD
-1139 EYLTTSAQP
+1139 EYLATNAQP
-1148 NLWKTMFRFNHASFI
+1148 SLWKTMFRFNHGSFI

-1168 KKSDAFTPI
+1168 KKSDAFTPN
-1177 PPVKTKPQVTQEEFN
+1177 PSPKTNPKITQKEFDD
-1192 NIYTKVSGL
+1192 IYNKVSGL
-1201 FKDIDLTGFLPNENY
+1201 FKDVDLTGFLPNENY
-1216 EEDELPIVNDP
+1216 EEDEVAIVNDP
-1227 EYVAWYQ
+1227 EYVAWYT
-1234 EKNEKANS
+1234 EKNAKANELL
-1242 FFKDNKVEEG
+1242 KNNKIEEG
-1252 QKVNEEYYEKLKDII
+1252 NKVNEQYYEKLKDII

-1279 STSSAVVQTEVEKQI
+1279 DVSNAVVQTEVEKNI

-1303 KTADKDADGNKID
+1303 KTSDKDAAGNKID

-1329 ETFEVLDESGNLKKV
+1329 ETLEVLDESGNLKKV
-1344 KGEKFNRVSNVLPNN
+1344 KGQKFIRVSNALPNN

-1369 SRTAGNTIDS
+1369 SRTAGNTIDK
-1379 IIRNFFNK
+1379 IVRNFFNN
-1387 GITTKPDGIS
+1387 GITTKPEGIS
-1397 QGAFNNILSELKEM
+1397 QAAFNSILSELKEM
-1411 KKDLDAAG
+1411 KKNLDAAG

-1432 KTGIAGELDILSID
+1432 ETGIAGELDILSVD

-1458 AKKGKFESYD
+1458 AKKGKFDSYD
-1468 KSFGNKPSKRKE
+1468 KTFGNKPSKRKE

-1499 ISGLSIIPIELEYD
+1499 VSGLSIIPIELEYD
-1513 ENGVISNTNR
+1513 DNGVISSTNKI
-1523 FKNFVLNYDA
+1523 KNFILNYDS
-1533 DVNKYVSKASENK
+1533 DVNKYVSRKSVDNN
-1546 DVKNN
+1546 VNNN
-1551 IPPADKQYSIV
+1551 IPPSDKQYSIV

-1568 NFTGWTA
+1568 NLSPWMA

-1587 VNLVN
+1587 VNLEN
-1592 LTREE
+1592 LTREQ
-1597 YANYAIKHFL
+1597 YASYAVKHFL
-1607 KIDDNLL
+1607 KIDDAVL
-1614 RASRKLR
+1614 RASRKR
-1621 TAISTAQQVHFLKEL
+1621 RIGISTAQQWHHLKQL
-1636 KNSVSE
+1636 KNSINE
-1642 ASDKSFAKFAVE
+1642 ATDKSFVNFHVE
-1654 ISKIASEV
+1654 VSKIASNP
-1662 DANNRVLFSDNKKVR
+1662 DKNKRILFSDNKNIKVK
-1677 VRSGNNIGSS
+1677 SGNEMGQS
-1687 WLYFGVNSGLKEGD
+1687 WIYFGINSELPQGD

-1706 AEFTDINKIYVNDF
+1706 AEFTDLNKIYVNDF

-1732 NGDVKIFSDS
+1732 KGDVKIYSDAS
-1742 KERGAPISD
+1742 EKGVLIAD

-1758 SKEDAILGKEI
+1758 SKEDAILGREV

-1788 INGKM
+1788 INGEM
-1793 KSYSEVLAM
+1793 KSYSEVLSM
-1802 KIAETVDTN
+1802 KIEEAVNKN

-1818 KENKPTPPPT
+1818 KENKPTPPPPT
-1828 KPDSPS
+1828 KPNSPS
-1834 SKANPF
+1834 GKANPF
-1840 VLSDEELDAAQNET
+1840 VLSDDEKKDAENNA
-1854 KGVDLGNITPSDS
+1854 GGNIDLNVKPSDS
-1867 SKKQVDDFLPGE
+1867 SRKKVNDFLPGE
-1879 DELNEDEEENER
+1879 DELNEGDDEGNDR
-1891 KLKPAFEGDT
+1891 KLKPSFEGDT
-1901 KLVNLDN
+1901 ELVELDN
-1908 SIKDAL
+1908 SVKAAI

-1925 DSPYNYGEF
+1925 NSPYNYGEF

-1966 RKRVLTIAFNKW
+1966 KKRVLRIAFNQW

-1984 AQDLR
+1984 AQELR

-2025 MVDNKKPT
+2025 MVENKKPT
-2033 VLESFFNKLKKLINS
+2033 ILESFFQKLKKLINS
-2048 LLGIVDQ
+2048 LLGIVDE
-2055 PAFQGFFTEIANG
+2055 PAFQGFFTQIANG
-2068 QFKDRQYVGTK
+2068 QFRDRRYVGTK

-2108 LYKNRNKKE
+2108 LYKNRNRKE

-2122 PELVSAPRQ
+2122 PELVSAPTQ
-2131 MEAFVKYYIDILKDK
+2131 MEAFVRYYINILRDK
-2146 FDANKRNQVA
+2146 FDANKREQVA

-2171 YNLLKEA
+2171 YNLLQEA
-2178 EANYTKTNLAKE
+2178 EGNYAKANLAKE

-2219 VEGLDEFDDDDGN
+2219 VEGLDEFDGDDDGN

-2312 KQVYTAYKNEPDFK
+2312 KQVYNAYKNEPDFK

-2339 AIMLVSSKHT
+2339 AIMLVSSKKT

-2375 SFNKTLNPNIEEI
+2375 SFNKTLDNSIDDI
-2388 YEVPNALGITLEK
+2388 SEVATSLGITLEK
-2401 STLSDEDGIKILEE
+2401 STLFDEDGIKILEE
-2415 LKDSIQPAQSQPVVD
+2415 LKDNIQPAQSQPVAE
-2430 FIKSKR
+2430 FIRSKR
-2436 IRDLLE
+2436 IRALLE
-2442 ALSEVN
+2442 ALAEVN
-2448 VKYRMDLGELNFK
+2448 IKYRMDLGELNFK

-2513 SHFFT
+2513 SHLFT
-2518 TFGLYENYYTGAGDK
+2518 TFGLYENYYTSAQK
-2533 KTFTPTYFISQF
+2533 TQTFTPTYFISQF

-2559 GKLSIEDTLKLMQGE
+2559 SKLSTEDTLKLMQQE

-2583 AAVQELF
+2583 AALQELF
-2590 NDNIPA
+2590 DDNIPTQ
-2596 ENLKEN
+2596 NLKEN

-2609 NRSVKELREEA
+2609 NRSIQELREEA

-2628 KGDTDRNAL
+2628 NGETDRNAL
-2637 PLGFRYSNL
+2637 PLGLRYSNL
-2646 PLANNSKINEQVVT
+2646 PLANNAKINEEVIN
-2660 AEKYNTM
+2660 EKKYTEM
-2667 IEKQYLNTKEYM
+2667 IEKQYENLLEYM
-2679 SDINVTFMDI
+2679 DDINVTFMDI
-2689 ISEFAINKATED
+2689 ISEFGINKASKD
-2701 VFFKT
+2701 VFFKN

-2759 EDTYIGD
+2759 EDTYIGG

-2813 ALEMDDRELVKE
+2813 ALEMDDRDLVKE

-2850 VVPIVRYDTSQPAM
+2850 VVPIVRYDTSQPAV

-2869 TRIINGKN
+2869 TRIINGKS
-2877 KTFTAIRDIKNGKFY
+2877 KTFTAVRDTKNGKFY

-2952 FEYKD
+2952 FDYKD

-2985 SNDAMIGNEKLKNLS
+2985 SNDALIGNQKLKNLS

-3031 NPFMEYIKNAMQGSH
+3031 NPFMEYVKNAMQGSH

-3122 LLKNDPN
+3122 LLKNDPE

-3140 WVSGD
+3140 WVSAD

-3163 TIEEWVS
+3163 TIEEWIS
-3170 LKKAYENDKT
+3170 LKNAYESDKT
-3180 SEDGKMFEKVSTAL
+3180 SEDGKMFEKISTAL

-3240 SVFIHRHSV
+3240 SVFIHRHAV

-3261 NKESEAQESYMRSFK
+3261 ESEQSAQESYMKSFK
-3276 NNSVVQEIFTMLPSQ
+3276 NNSVVQEIFTMLPSE

-3301 KLLALR
+3301 RLLALR
-3307 NQRIEEKE
+3307 NKRIEEKE
-3315 KLDEEYIDSGLLDRD
+3315 KLDEQYIESGLLDQD
-3330 PRRLQDYDLESKD
+3330 PRRLQDYDLEAKD
-3343 VLDTIRSTN
+3343 VLDTIKAVNSN
-3352 ARIKDINESLDEVY
+3352 LKDVNEALDEIY
-3366 NSSLGQVLDI
+3366 NSSLEQVLDI

-3383 TSEDI
+3383 TSKDI

-3397 LDIRLKIL
+3397 LDIRLRIL

-3436 TSESEAEKYLTYS
+3436 TAESEAGKYLTYS
-3449 GQDNML
+3449 GQDNMF

-3477 ASFLQKNGIEITK
+3477 AAFLQKNGIEIT
-3490 EIWEVL
+3490 EELWEVL
-3496 TSLYPSVN
+3496 TKLYPSVN
-3504 FSSSENMD
+3504 FSSSGNMD
-3512 SDFEMDVVDGKL
+3512 NDFDIDVVDGKL

-3532 KKISKAS
+3532 KKISKQS

-3562 QFHITDKNI
+3562 QFHLTDKNI

-3589 ILLSPIGKRISSIL
+3589 ILLSPIGKKISSIL
-3603 STFTGSMSA
+3603 SSSAGSMSA
-3612 PVEFAENADK
+3612 PIEFAENADK

-3645 IASVQDF
+3645 IASVQNF
-3652 NENTRIQNL
+3652 NENVRIQNL
-3661 LKNAKFT
+3661 LKSTKFD
-3668 ELSVDDKLAIDT
+3668 ELSAEDKLAIDT
-3680 QYSIGMLYKN
+3680 QYSIGLLYKN
-3690 ISAITADCYKINTI
+3690 ISDITSDCYKINTI
-3704 LNFNKTIGRKGTD
+3704 LNFNKTVGRRGTD
-3717 IDRILAAYDSLEGSQ
+3717 IDRILAAYNSLDGTLA
-3732 GKPFSF
+3732 KPFSF
-3738 GSSEIKKN
+3738 QSAEIKTNK
-3746 RFVDTVKN
+3746 FVDTVKD
-3754 VCGNLNES
+3754 VCGNLNEG

-3783 STISKSPY
+3783 STLSKSPY
-3791 LESLFTND
+3791 LETLFKND

-3814 KKALEN
+3814 KKAIEN

-3827 LMDKQRLNGT
+3827 LMDKERLNGT
-3837 KVINAYRKAVD
+3837 KVIAAYRKAVD
-3848 KLQTYAVGKL
+3848 KLQNYAVGKL
-3858 FIEINFDKEMKP
+3858 FIEINFDKEIKP

-3896 ESFDKMAAST
+3896 ESFDKMASST
-3906 DPIVSDFVTELFA
+3906 DPDVSNFVTELFA
-3919 HVAIHDNYKY
+3919 HVAIHDNYRY
-3929 LSGSIV
+3929 LSHSIV

-3940 NYLTTINN
+3940 NYLTTINS
-3948 VYSEDL
+3948 VYKDDL
-3954 TNLLTSDLDKINS
+3954 TNLLTSDLEKINS

-3980 LSDFSKFYFSDN
+3980 LSDFAKFYFSDN
-3992 RNKKR
+3992 RNKRR
-3997 VKELSISEFY
+3997 VKELSISEFF

-4012 DEGKTIEK
+4012 EEGKTVEK
-4020 INIDPIKVDNA
+4020 IDITPIKVDGS
-4031 TYIVEAPFFAKMR
+4031 TYIVEAPIFAKMK
-4044 DISTPLLFRIEDR
+4044 DISTPLLFRIEDKVF
-4057 LYIKEYVTD
+4057 IKEYITD

-4079 FVYKLVYGIENKIT
+4079 FVYKLVYGIENKVT
-4093 PKVSLHQ
+4093 PKVNLHQ
-4100 YVAEESKYLLEE
+4100 YTAEENKYLLEE
-4112 ALATLREKLNSKK
+4112 ALATLREKLNENK
-4125 EEAAPEPNNQFNL
+4125 ESEPNNQYNPEAFDGMDM
-4138 DAFEGIDMEGILGMV
+4138 DAILSMV
-4153 ESFESMQ
+4153 EGLEAMQ
-4160 ENIQEGPVEPKGEI
+4160 TNIQDGPVEPKGEI

-4185 GKATTTVRSSK
+4185 GKATTTVRSNK
-4196 NHNFFYQGKGDGVYL
+4196 NHKYFYEGKGDGVYL

-4248 QKEGWQSWEA
+4248 QKEGWRNWEA

-4284 NISPSDAEIKM
+4284 AISPSNAEIATK
-4295 PQGST
+4295 PGEGVSAST
-4300 TELNIFYGTGEN
+4300 KINYKDLVENQNLNVRVKKDISQVSTFTVTSIDRTDDFIRFDITEPNGTVQ
-4312 ADLSNFAERPFE
+4312 R
-4324 NAEGITFKNVEAAFQ
+4324 
-4339 YAKTYFATEDNSEI
+4339 
-4353 KARLQNADGP
+4353 
-4363 TAKAIGKQIKGLN
+4363 AIGF
-4376 TQVWDNNSIQIMK
+4376 SEK
-4389 DLIKTSFI
+4389 DFNDIFELI
-4397 ENPSALSKL
+4397 PA
-4406 VATGNATLTHTQDK
+4406 
-4420 SKWGTEF
+4420 
-4427 PKILM
+4427 
-4432 EVRNELRGSQ
+4432 Q

-4452 GQKVKD
+4452 GRKVKD
-4458 GIYVNEAALTKE
+4458 GIYLNEGALTKE

-4487 AKTNKGADASKM
+4487 AKTNKGVDASKM

-4525 PMNQNKYGYYNTS
+4525 PMNENKYGYYNAS
-4538 INGQPLA
+4538 INNQPLA

-4566 DGAIINLYEAN
+4566 DGAIINLYDAN

-4645 KPQYSFLPE
+4645 KPQDSFLPE

-4663 HPAGSYRITI
+4663 YPAGSYRITI

-4678 MPLESSMPITPTIG
+4678 MPLEPGIPTTPNIS
-4692 SVKPT
+4692 SVKPA
-4697 ETIKE
+4697 ETTKE
-4702 KTSGTSNPY
+4702 KTSGTSNPF
-4711 IMNAEDLEDFI
+4711 ILNAADIEDFMSNP
-4722 NNPDNASMDLSTKPL
+4722 NNSSIDLKAAATEKL
-4737 STTGETS
+4737 SQRS
-4744 SVSQEGE
+4744 SSSQEAE
-4751 KLYQEYVK
+4751 KLYQEYEK
-4759 KGGKEDKNKFLSLS
+4759 KGGKEDKNKFLSLP